1 VLISLFP
8 TQAGFGQPQFFLLM
22 QAKSLLL
29 CGALLPMAVAA
40 APAATLPAEGAAL
53 GAPRRAT
60 AADTPVS
67 GTVLDEKGAG
77 LPGVTVVLKGTTIGT
92 TTDENGRFS
101 LRVPEG
107 TASPTLVISFIGYV
121 RQEVAAS
128 GQALS
133 VKLAPSAQQ
142 LDEAVVIGFGSQ
154 EKRTVTNAV
163 TTVQG
168 SELSKLTVSDVGSAL
183 QGKAAGVTVLGAGSE
198 PGATPQIL
206 VRGISTINGN
216 SPLYVVDGLPVNDIN
231 YLNPKDIATLTV
243 LKDAAS
249 AAIYGS
255 RAANGVVLIT
265 TKAGTVSAPVITV
278 DATYG
283 VSNPTRLPNMAS
295 ASEYARI
302 MNLAA
307 TNSGNPAVYPN
318 PDQFTQTTNWWD
330 QIKQRGITQNYSLG
344 LSGGSDKVLYSTGLS
359 YYKERGLVRGTDFD
373 RLVLRV
379 KSQYQAAKHLKVGQ
393 DLNISMTNQKY
404 LNSGSLFRDA
414 FNDDPITSPRVA
426 GTSGNPYDYYGASP
440 TDIGN
445 PLAVVERNDD
455 KRNQYFLVGNVYAN
469 YEFIPGLIA
478 ETRFGTN
485 TNFYE
490 RNAFSPF
497 YTIDANERNQ
507 VNQVTREHNINL
519 YWNST
524 NTLTYTKTLGDHNF
538 TALAAA
544 TFEKFNTSTEYA
556 SGQAIPSNDPSL
568 RQLNAATANY
578 NATGND
584 YHNTIASLIG
594 RVTYDYKGRY
604 LLSASMRRDGA
615 SVFPSNNRWGTFPSV
630 SVGWLVTDEEFL
642 KSFEAMNF
650 LKVRASWG
658 RVGNQ
663 NISNLTNA
671 AYTGTFSKT
680 YYVTGDDRTAQV
692 AVIQSNVPNPNVK
705 WETVED
711 YDLGADFGFFQN
723 KLTATFDV
731 FRRNTTDM
739 LMFQAIPGHAGYGY
753 NSPVTN
759 IGSMKTN
766 GLDFTV
772 GYAKNTGAFT
782 YGLSVNATRAISKID
797 KLANGQALY
806 SGNTPIFGRPS
817 KTEEG
822 GYVGAFY
829 GYENTGI
836 FQNQGEIDAYKST
849 TGTLIQPN
857 AKPGDFRFADLNG
870 DGVIDA
876 NDQKYIGN
884 PTPAMT
890 FGVNLSAGYRGF
902 DLQASLIG
910 SLGNDVVNANKG
922 WWYSGSYNYN
932 KISGLENTA
941 WHGEGTSNTVPR
953 ITANDNNQNLTRFS
967 NFYVEDGSYAR
978 LRNLQLGYTFSKS
991 ISSAMHMASLRL
1003 YISGQNLF
1011 TFTKYSG
1018 LDPEIGYGRSYTD
1031 ASSALNRG
1039 VDLGNYPTS
1048 RTYLVGANIAF

>member
-1 VLISLFP
+1 
-8 TQAGFGQPQFFLLM
+8 M
-22 QAKSLLL
+22 QAKSILL
-29 CGALLPMAVAA
+29 CGALLPLAVAA
-40 APAATLPAEGAAL
+40 APAASGAGHA
-53 GAPRRAT
+53 AKPTAARRSAV
-60 AADTPVS
+60 ADTPIT
-67 GTVLDEKGAG
+67 GTVLDEKGVG
-77 LPGVTVVLKGTTIGT
+77 LPGVTIVLKGTTIGA
-92 TTDENGRFS
+92 TTDANGSFT
-101 LRVPEG
+101 LRIPTG
-107 TASPTLVISFIGYV
+107 TAGATLVISSVGYN
-121 RQEVAAS
+121 RQEVAV
-128 GQALS
+128 GQQTS
-133 VKLAPSAQQ
+133 VTVNLTVAAQA
-142 LDEAVVIGFGSQ
+142 LDEAVVIGYGSQ

-168 SELSKLTVSDVGSAL
+168 AELSKLTVSDVGSAL
-183 QGKAAGVTVLGAGSE
+183 QGKAAGVTVVGAGSE
-198 PGATPQIL
+198 PGTTPQIL
-206 VRGISTINGN
+206 IRGISTINGN

-231 YLNPKDIATLTV
+231 YLNPKDVATLTV

-283 VSNPTRLPNMAS
+283 VSNPTRVPKMAS

-302 MNLAA
+302 TNLANI
-307 TNSGNPAVYPN
+307 NSGRPAVYAN
-318 PDQFTQTTNWWD
+318 PDQFTETTNWWD

-359 YYKERGLVRGTDFD
+359 YFKERGLVRGSDFD

-379 KSQYQAAKHLKVGQ
+379 KSQYQAAKHLKIGQ
-393 DLNISMTNQKY
+393 DLNISMTKQNY

-414 FNDDPITSPRVA
+414 FNDDPITSPRQDRN
-426 GTSGNPYDYYGASP
+426 TGNPYDNYGASP

-455 KRNQYFLVGNVYAN
+455 KRNQYFLVGSVYAN

-490 RNAFSPF
+490 RDQFSPF

-507 VNQVTREHNINL
+507 VNSVTREHNINL

-524 NTLTYTKTLGDHNF
+524 NTLTYSKSIGDHNF

-544 TFEKFNTSTEYA
+544 TYEKFSNRPLGGT
-556 SGQAIPSNDPSL
+556 GQAIPGNDPSL
-568 RQLNAATANY
+568 RYPDAATSGF
-578 NATGND
+578 NATGRL
-584 YHNTIASLIG
+584 YENTIASLIG
-594 RVTYDYKGRY
+594 RLTYDYKGRY
-604 LLSASMRRDGA
+604 LLSASIRRDGA
-615 SVFPSNNRWGTFPSV
+615 SVFAPSNRYGNFPSL
-630 SVGWLVTDEEFL
+630 SVGWLVTDEEFM
-642 KSFEAMNF
+642 KSFETLNF

-663 NISNLTNA
+663 NISSLTNA
-671 AYTGTFSKT
+671 AYTATLAKT
-680 YYVTGDDRTAQV
+680 YYVTGDDRATQV
-692 AVIQSNVPNPNVK
+692 AVIQSNVPNSNIK

-711 YDLGADFGFFQN
+711 YDLGVDLGFLNN

-731 FRRNTTDM
+731 FRRNTIDM
-739 LMFQAIPGHAGYGY
+739 LMLQALPAHAGNGY
-753 NSPVTN
+753 ISPVSN
-759 IGSMKTN
+759 IGGMKTN

-772 GYAKNTGAFT
+772 GYAETRGDFT
-782 YGLSVNATRAISKID
+782 YGLSINGTRAISKVET
-797 KLANGQALY
+797 LANGQPLF
-806 SGNTPIFGRPS
+806 SGRSPVFGQPS

-829 GYENTGI
+829 GYKNTGI
-836 FQNQGEIDAYKST
+836 FQNQGEIDSHQSAN
-849 TGTLIQPN
+849 GTLLQPG
-857 AKPGDFRFADLNG
+857 ARPGDFRFTDLDGN
-870 DGVIDA
+870 GVIDA
-876 NDQKYIGN
+876 KDQQYIGN
-884 PTPAMT
+884 PTPDLT
-890 FGVNLSAGYRGF
+890 FGVNLNLGYKGF
-902 DLQASLIG
+902 DLQASLVG

-941 WHGEGTSNTVPR
+941 WHGEGTSTTVPR
-953 ITANDNNQNLTRFS
+953 ITANDNNQNLTRFN

-978 LRNLQLGYTFSKS
+978 VRNLQVGYTFNKQV
-991 ISSAMHMASLRL
+991 SSALHMASLRL
-1003 YISGQNLF
+1003 YVSGQNMF

-1018 LDPEIGYGRSYTD
+1018 LDPEIGNGRSYTD
-1031 ASSALNRG
+1031 TSSALNRG
-1039 VDLGNYPTS
+1039 IDLGNYPTN

>member
-1 VLISLFP
+1 
-8 TQAGFGQPQFFLLM
+8 M

-29 CGALLPMAVAA
+29 CGALLPLAAAA
-40 APAATLPAEGAAL
+40 APTTAEASPAAKPTAT
-53 GAPRRAT
+53 RRSAV
-60 AADTPVS
+60 ADTPIT
-67 GTVLDEKGAG
+67 GTVLDEKGVG
-77 LPGVTVVLKGTTIGT
+77 LPGVTIVLKGTTIGS
-92 TTDENGRFS
+92 TTDAEGHFT
-101 LRVPEG
+101 LRIPDG
-107 TASPTLVISFIGYV
+107 TAGATLVVSSVGYN
-121 RQEVAAS
+121 RQEVPV
-128 GQALS
+128 GQQSTLT
-133 VKLAPSAQQ
+133 VKLTASAQA
-142 LDEAVVIGFGSQ
+142 LDEAVVIGYGSQ

-168 SELSKLTVSDVGSAL
+168 AELAKLTVSDVGSAL
-183 QGKAAGVTVLGAGSE
+183 QGKAAGVTVTSAGSE
-198 PGATPQIL
+198 PGSQPQIL
-206 VRGISTINGN
+206 IRGISTINGN

-265 TKAGTVSAPVITV
+265 TKAGSVSAPVITV
-278 DATYG
+278 DATTG

-307 TNSGNPAVYPN
+307 TNSGRTAVYADPN
-318 PDQFTQTTNWWD
+318 SVGQTTNWWD

-344 LSGGSDKVLYSTGLS
+344 LSGGSDKVVYSTGMS

-393 DLNISMTNQKY
+393 DLNLSMTNQNY
-404 LNSGSLFRDA
+404 LNSGSIFRDA
-414 FNDDPITSPRVA
+414 FNDDPITTPRVA

-490 RNAFSPF
+490 RNTFSPF
-497 YTIDANERNQ
+497 YTIDANERNP
-507 VNQVTREHNINL
+507 VNSVSREHNLNI
-519 YWNST
+519 YWNNT
-524 NTLTYTKTLGDHNF
+524 NTLTYTKSLGDHNF

-544 TFEKFNTSTEYA
+544 TFEKFNYRNEVA
-556 SGQAIPSNDPSL
+556 SGQAIPSNAVSL
-568 RQLNAATANY
+568 RQLDAATANY
-578 NATGND
+578 NANGNTNT
-584 YHNTIASLIG
+584 NTIASLIG

-604 LLSASMRRDGA
+604 LLSASVRRDGA
-615 SVFPSNNRWGTFPSV
+615 SVFPSNNRFGTFPSL
-630 SVGWLVTDEEFL
+630 SVGWLLTDEDFM
-642 KSFEAMNF
+642 KSFETLNF

-663 NISNLTNA
+663 NISSLTNA
-671 AYTGTFSKT
+671 AYTGTFGKT

-692 AVIQSNVPNPNVK
+692 AVIQSNVPNPDVK

-723 KLTATFDV
+723 RLTATFDV

-772 GYAKNTGAFT
+772 GYAESKGPFT
-782 YGLSVNATRAISKID
+782 YGLSVNATRAISKIQ

-829 GYENTGI
+829 GYETDGI
-836 FQNQGEIDAYKST
+836 FQNASDVANYKT
-849 TGTLIQPN
+849 ADGKVIQPN
-857 AKPGDFRFADLNG
+857 AVAGDFKFADLNG
-870 DGVIDA
+870 DGVINAD
-876 NDQKYIGN
+876 DQKYIGN

-890 FGVNLSAGYRGF
+890 FGVNLNMGYKGF
-902 DLQASLIG
+902 DLQASLVG

-932 KISGLENTA
+932 KIAGLENTA

-978 LRNLQLGYTFSKS
+978 VRNLQLGYTFRKEV
-991 ISSAMHMASLRL
+991 SSALHMASLRL
-1003 YISGQNLF
+1003 YVSGQNLF

-1039 VDLGNYPTS
+1039 VDLGNYPTN

>member
-1 VLISLFP
+1 
-8 TQAGFGQPQFFLLM
+8 M
-22 QAKSLLL
+22 QAKSILL
-29 CGALLPMAVAA
+29 CGALLPLAVAA
-40 APAATLPAEGAAL
+40 APAASGAGHA
-53 GAPRRAT
+53 AKPTAARRSAV
-60 AADTPVS
+60 ADTPIT
-67 GTVLDEKGAG
+67 GTVLDEKGVG
-77 LPGVTVVLKGTTIGT
+77 LPGVTIVLKGTTIGA
-92 TTDENGRFS
+92 TTDANGSFT
-101 LRVPEG
+101 LRIPTG
-107 TASPTLVISFIGYV
+107 TAGATLVISSVGYN
-121 RQEVAAS
+121 RQEVAV
-128 GQALS
+128 GQQTS
-133 VKLAPSAQQ
+133 VTVNLTVAAQA
-142 LDEAVVIGFGSQ
+142 LDEAVVIGYGSQ

-168 SELSKLTVSDVGSAL
+168 AELSKLTVSDVGSAL
-183 QGKAAGVTVLGAGSE
+183 QGKAAGVTVVGAGSE
-198 PGATPQIL
+198 PGTTPQIL
-206 VRGISTINGN
+206 IRGISTINGN

-231 YLNPKDIATLTV
+231 YLNPKDVATLTV

-283 VSNPTRLPNMAS
+283 VSNPTRVPKMAS

-302 MNLAA
+302 TNLANI
-307 TNSGNPAVYPN
+307 NSGRPAVYAN
-318 PDQFTQTTNWWD
+318 PDQFTETTNWWD

-359 YYKERGLVRGTDFD
+359 YFKERGLVRGSDFD

-379 KSQYQAAKHLKVGQ
+379 KSQYQAAKHLKIGQ
-393 DLNISMTNQKY
+393 DLNISMTKQNY

-414 FNDDPITSPRVA
+414 FNDDPITKPRVV

-445 PLAVVERNDD
+445 PLATVERNDD
-455 KRNQYFLVGNVYAN
+455 KRNQYFLVGTVYAN
-469 YEFIPGLIA
+469 YEFIPGLVA

-507 VNQVTREHNINL
+507 VNSVTSEHNINL
-519 YWNST
+519 YWNNT
-524 NTLTYTKTLGDHNF
+524 NTLTYNKSIGDHNF

-544 TFEKFNTSTEYA
+544 TFEKFSNRPLSG
-556 SGQAIPSNDPSL
+556 SGQAIPSNAFSL
-568 RQLNAATANY
+568 RYPDAATTGY
-578 NATGND
+578 NATGRT
-584 YHNTIASLIG
+584 YENTIASLIG

-604 LLSASMRRDGA
+604 LLSASVRRDGA
-615 SVFPSNNRWGTFPSV
+615 SVFPTNNRYGTFPSL
-630 SVGWLVTDEEFL
+630 SVGWLITDEDFM

-650 LKVRASWG
+650 LKLRASWG

-663 NISNLTNA
+663 NISSLTNA

-680 YYVTGDDRTAQV
+680 YYVTGDDRTAQL
-692 AVIQSNVPNPNVK
+692 AVIQSNVPNVNVK

-711 YDLGADFGFFQN
+711 YDLGLDFGFFSN

-739 LMFQAIPGHAGYGY
+739 LMFQAIPAHAGYGY
-753 NSPVTN
+753 TSPVTN

-772 GYAKNTGAFT
+772 GYAENKGDFT
-782 YGLSVNATRAISKID
+782 YGLSVNATRAISRIGT
-797 KLANGQALY
+797 LANGQALY

-829 GYENTGI
+829 GYQTQGI
-836 FQNQGEIDAYKST
+836 FQSQSEVDAYQSAN
-849 TGTLIQPN
+849 GTRIQPS
-857 AKPGDFRFADLNG
+857 AVAGDFKFADLNN

-876 NDQKYIGN
+876 KDQQYIGN

-890 FGVNLSAGYRGF
+890 FGVNLNLGYKGF

-932 KISGLENTA
+932 KIAGLEGMA
-941 WHGEGTSNTVPR
+941 WNGPGTSNSVPR

-978 LRNLQLGYTFSKS
+978 LRNLQLGYTFRKEMM
-991 ISSAMHMASLRL
+991 SALHMASLRL
-1003 YISGQNLF
+1003 YVSGQNLF

-1018 LDPEIGYGRSYTD
+1018 VDPEIGYGRSYTD
-1031 ASSALNRG
+1031 GSSALNRG
-1039 VDLGNYPTS
+1039 VDLGNYPTV

>member
-1 VLISLFP
+1 
-8 TQAGFGQPQFFLLM
+8 M

-29 CGALLPMAVAA
+29 CGALLPLAVAA
-40 APAATLPAEGAAL
+40 APAAHLPSGGAAL
-53 GAPRRAT
+53 GAPRRAP

-67 GTVLDEKGAG
+67 GTVLDEKGQG

-92 TTDENGRFS
+92 TTDADGRFA

-121 RQEVAAS
+121 RQEVPAS
-128 GQALS
+128 GEALT
-133 VKLAPSAQQ
+133 VKLAPSAQA

-168 SELSKLTVSDVGSAL
+168 AELSKLTVSDVGSAL
-183 QGKAAGVTVLGAGSE
+183 QGKAAGVTVIGAGSE
-198 PGATPQIL
+198 PGTTPQIL
-206 VRGISTINGN
+206 IRGISTINGN
-216 SPLYVVDGLPVNDIN
+216 NPLYVVDGLPVNDIN

-265 TKAGTVSAPVITV
+265 TKAGSVSAPVITV
-278 DATYG
+278 DATFG
-283 VSNPTRLPNMAS
+283 VSNPTRLPSMAS
-295 ASEYARI
+295 AGEYARI

-307 TNSGNPAVYPN
+307 ANSGLPAVYAN
-318 PDQFTQTTNWWD
+318 PGQYTQTTNWWD
-330 QIKQRGITQNYSLG
+330 QIAQRGITQNYSLG
-344 LSGGSDKVLYSTGLS
+344 LSGGSDKVQYSTGLS
-359 YYKERGLVRGTDFD
+359 YYKERGLVRGSDFD

-379 KSQYQAAKHLKVGQ
+379 KTQYQAARHLKVGQ
-393 DLNISMTNQKY
+393 DLNISMTNQNY
-404 LNSGSLFRDA
+404 LNNGSLFRDA
-414 FNDDPITSPRVA
+414 FNDDPITAARVP

-455 KRNQYFLVGNVYAN
+455 KRNQYFLVGSVYAN

-490 RNAFSPF
+490 RDAFSPF

-507 VNQVTREHNINL
+507 VNSVTREHNINL

-524 NTLTYTKTLGDHNF
+524 NTLTYSKSLGNHNF

-544 TFEKFNTSTEYA
+544 TFEKFNTRTESA
-556 SGQAIPSNDPSL
+556 SGQAIPSNAVSL
-568 RQLNAATANY
+568 RYLDAATANY
-578 NATGND
+578 NATGNS
-584 YHNTIASLIG
+584 YSNTIASLIG

-604 LLSASMRRDGA
+604 LLSASVRRDGA
-615 SVFPSNNRWGTFPSV
+615 SVFPSNNRFGTFPSL
-630 SVGWLVTDEEFL
+630 SVGWLVTDEEFM
-642 KSFEAMNF
+642 KSFETLNF
-650 LKVRASWG
+650 LKLRASWG

-663 NISNLTNA
+663 NISALTNA
-671 AYTGTFSKT
+671 AYTGTYAKT

-692 AVIQSNVPNPNVK
+692 AVIQSNVPNPDVK

-711 YDLGADFGFFQN
+711 YDLGVDFGFLQN
-723 KLTATFDV
+723 KLTATFDL

-753 NSPVTN
+753 TSPVTN

-772 GYAKNTGAFT
+772 GYAETRGTFT
-782 YGLSVNATRAISKID
+782 YGLSVNGTRAISKVGT
-797 KLANGQALY
+797 LANGQALY
-806 SGNTPIFGRPS
+806 SGNSPVFGRPS

-829 GYENTGI
+829 GYQNTGI
-836 FQNQGEIDAYKST
+836 FQNQGEIDSYKSAG
-849 TGTLIQPN
+849 GTLIQPN

-876 NDQKYIGN
+876 KDQQYIGN

-890 FGVNLSAGYRGF
+890 FGVNLNLGYQGF
-902 DLQASLIG
+902 DLQASLVG
-910 SLGNDVVNANKG
+910 SLGNDVVNASKG

-932 KISGLENTA
+932 KVAGLENTA
-941 WHGEGTSNTVPR
+941 WHGEGTSTTVPR

-967 NFYVEDGSYAR
+967 NFYVENGSYAR
-978 LRNLQLGYTFSKS
+978 VRNLQVGYTFNKQ
-991 ISSAMHMASLRL
+991 ISSAMHLASLRL
-1003 YISGQNLF
+1003 YVSGQNLF

-1018 LDPEIGYGRSYTD
+1018 VDPEIGNGRSYTD
-1031 ASSALNRG
+1031 AASALNRG
-1039 VDLGNYPTS
+1039 IDLGNYPTN
-1048 RTYLVGANIAF
+1048 RTYLAGANIAF

>member
-1 VLISLFP
+1 
-8 TQAGFGQPQFFLLM
+8 M
-22 QAKSLLL
+22 
-29 CGALLPMAVAA
+29 VAA
-40 APAATLPAEGAAL
+40 AAPVAPEAGPTAQPTAARRPAV
-53 GAPRRAT
+53 
-60 AADTPVS
+60 ADTPIT
-67 GTVLDEKGAG
+67 GTVLDEKGVG
-77 LPGVTVVLKGTTIGT
+77 LPGVTIVLKGTTIGS
-92 TTDENGRFS
+92 TTDGDGRFT
-101 LRVPEG
+101 LRIPEG
-107 TASPTLVISFIGYV
+107 TPSPTLVISSVGYN
-121 RQEVAAS
+121 RQEVPVS
-128 GQALS
+128 GQTTFS
-133 VKLAPSAQQ
+133 VRLTVSAQA
-142 LDEAVVIGFGSQ
+142 LDEAVVIGYGSQ

-168 SELSKLTVSDVGSAL
+168 SELAKLTVSDVGSAL
-183 QGKAAGVTVLGAGSE
+183 QGKAAGVTVVSAGSE
-198 PGATPQIL
+198 PGSQPQIL
-206 VRGISTINGN
+206 IRGISTINGN

-265 TKAGTVSAPVITV
+265 TKAGSVSAPVITV

-283 VSNPTRLPNMAS
+283 VSSPTRLPNMAS

-307 TNSGNPAVYPN
+307 ANSGNAAVYTN
-318 PDQFTQTTNWWD
+318 PDQYTQTTNWWD
-330 QIKQRGITQNYSLG
+330 QIAQRGITQNYSLG
-344 LSGGSDKVLYSTGLS
+344 LSGGSDKVVYSTGLS

-373 RLVLRV
+373 RLSLRV
-379 KSQYQAAKHLKVGQ
+379 KTQYQAAKHLKVGQ
-393 DLNISMTNQKY
+393 DLNLSMTNQSY
-404 LNSGSLFRDA
+404 LNSGSLFRDTY
-414 FNDDPITSPRVA
+414 NDDPITPARVA
-426 GTSGNPYDYYGASP
+426 GTSGNPYDYFGASP

-455 KRNQYFLVGNVYAN
+455 KRNQYFLVGNIYAN
-469 YEFIPGLIA
+469 YELIPGLIA

-507 VNQVTREHNINL
+507 VNSVTREHNLNI
-519 YWNST
+519 YWNNT
-524 NTLTYTKTLGDHNF
+524 NTLTYSKTLGDHNF

-544 TFEKFNTSTEYA
+544 TFEKFNYRNESA
-556 SGQAIPSNDPSL
+556 SGQAIPSNAFSL
-568 RQLNAATANY
+568 RYLDAATANY
-578 NATGND
+578 SAYGNTNT
-584 YHNTIASLIG
+584 NTIASLIG

-604 LLSASMRRDGA
+604 LLSASVRRDGA
-615 SVFPSNNRWGTFPSV
+615 SVFPSNNRFGTFPSL
-630 SVGWLVTDEEFL
+630 SVGWLVTDEDFM

-663 NISNLTNA
+663 NISSLTNA
-671 AYTGTFSKT
+671 AYTGTFAKT

-692 AVIQSNVPNPNVK
+692 AVIQSNVPNPDVK

-711 YDLGADFGFFQN
+711 YDLGADFGFFGN

-772 GYAKNTGAFT
+772 GYAQNAGAFT

-822 GYVGAFY
+822 GNVGAFY
-829 GYENTGI
+829 GYQTNGI
-836 FQNQGEIDAYKST
+836 FQTADEVANYKSAS
-849 TGTLIQPN
+849 GTVIQPN
-857 AKPGDFRFADLNG
+857 AVAGDFKFADLNG
-870 DGVIDA
+870 DGVINAD
-876 NDQKYIGN
+876 DQKYIGN

-890 FGVNLSAGYRGF
+890 FGVNLNLGYRGF
-902 DLQASLIG
+902 DLQASLVG

-932 KISGLENTA
+932 KIAGLENLA
-941 WHGEGTSNTVPR
+941 WHGAGTSNTVPR

-978 LRNLQLGYTFSKS
+978 LRNLQLGYTFGKG

-1003 YISGQNLF
+1003 YVSGQNLF

>member
-1 VLISLFP
+1 
-8 TQAGFGQPQFFLLM
+8 
-22 QAKSLLL
+22 
-29 CGALLPMAVAA
+29 MAVAA
-40 APAATLPAEGAAL
+40 APAAALPAEGAAL
-53 GAPRRAT
+53 GAARRAT

-121 RQEVAAS
+121 RQEVAAT
-128 GQALS
+128 GQALN
-133 VKLAPSAQQ
+133 VKLAPSAQA

-168 SELSKLTVSDVGSAL
+168 AELSKLTVSDVGSAL
-183 QGKAAGVTVLGAGSE
+183 QGKAAGVTVVSAGSE

-278 DATYG
+278 DAAFG
-283 VSNPTRLPNMAS
+283 VSNPTRVPNMAS
-295 ASEYARI
+295 AAEYARI

-307 TNSGNPAVYPN
+307 TNSGNQPVYAN
-318 PDQFTQTTNWWD
+318 PDQYTQTTNWWD

-344 LSGGSDKVLYSTGLS
+344 LSGGSDKVVYSTGLS
-359 YYKERGLVRGTDFD
+359 YYKERGLVRGSDFN

-379 KSQYQAAKHLKVGQ
+379 KSQYQAAKRLKIGQ

-404 LNSGSLFRDA
+404 LNSGTLFRDA
-414 FNDDPITSPRVA
+414 FNDDPITSPRVV

-445 PLAVVERNDD
+445 PLATVERNDD
-455 KRNQYFLVGNVYAN
+455 KRNQYFLVGSVYAN

-485 TNFYE
+485 TSFYE

-507 VNQVTREHNINL
+507 VNSVTSEHNINL

-524 NTLTYTKTLGDHNF
+524 NTLTYTKSLGDHNF

-544 TFEKFNTSTEYA
+544 TFEKFSNRPLSGT
-556 SGQAIPSNDPSL
+556 GQAIPSNDPSL
-568 RQLNAATANY
+568 RYPDAATAAF
-578 NATGND
+578 NATGRLYENS
-584 YHNTIASLIG
+584 IASLIG
-594 RVTYDYKGRY
+594 RLTYDYKGRY
-604 LLSASMRRDGA
+604 LLSASIRRDGA
-615 SVFPSNNRWGTFPSV
+615 SVFAPNNRYGNFPSL
-630 SVGWLVTDEEFL
+630 SVGWLVTDEEFM

-671 AYTGTFSKT
+671 AYTGTYAKT
-680 YYVTGDDRTAQV
+680 YYVTGDDRATQV
-692 AVIQSNVPNPNVK
+692 AVIQSNVPNPNIK

-711 YDLGADFGFFQN
+711 YDLGVDFGFFSN

-731 FRRNTTDM
+731 FRRNTIDM

-772 GYAKNTGAFT
+772 GYAENSGAFT
-782 YGLSVNATRAISKID
+782 YGLSVNATRAVSRIGT
-797 KLANGQALY
+797 LANGQALY

-822 GYVGAFY
+822 GLVGAFF

-836 FQNQGEIDAYKST
+836 FQNQGEIDAYKSAS
-849 TGTLIQPN
+849 GTIIQPT
-857 AKPGDFRFADLNG
+857 ARPGDFRFADLNG
-870 DGVIDA
+870 DGVINAD
-876 NDQKYIGN
+876 DQKYIGN

-890 FGVNLSAGYRGF
+890 FGVNLNMGYKGF
-902 DLQASLIG
+902 DLQASLVG
-910 SLGNDVVNANKG
+910 SLGNDVVNASKG

-932 KISGLENTA
+932 KIAGLENMA
-941 WHGEGTSNTVPR
+941 WNGEGTSNTVPR
-953 ITANDNNQNLTRFS
+953 ITANDNNQNLTRFN

-978 LRNLQLGYTFSKS
+978 VRNLQVGYTFRKEVA
-991 ISSAMHMASLRL
+991 SALRMAGLRL
-1003 YISGQNLF
+1003 YVSGQNLF
-1011 TFTKYSG
+1011 TFTNYSG
-1018 LDPEIGYGRSYTD
+1018 SDPEIGYGRSYTD

-1039 VDLGNYPTS
+1039 IDLGNYPTN
-1048 RTYLVGANIAF
+1048 RTYLVGANISF

>member
-1 VLISLFP
+1 
-8 TQAGFGQPQFFLLM
+8 M
-22 QAKSLLL
+22 QAKPLLL
-29 CGALLPMAVAA
+29 FGALLPLAAAA
-40 APAATLPAEGAAL
+40 APVAPPHATLSFPH
-53 GAPRRAT
+53 RHQV
-60 AADTPVS
+60 ADTPITGS
-67 GTVLDEKGAG
+67 VLDEKGAG
-77 LPGVTVVLKGTTIGT
+77 LPGVTIVLKGTTLGT
-92 TTDENGRFS
+92 TTGTDGSFA
-101 LRVPEG
+101 LRIPDG
-107 TASPTLVISFIGYV
+107 TPTPTLVISSVGYE
-121 RQEVAAS
+121 RQEVAV
-128 GQALS
+128 GGRTTFS
-133 VKLAPSAQQ
+133 VKMAPSTQQ
-142 LDEAVVIGFGSQ
+142 LDEAVVVGYGTQ

-168 SELSKLTVSDVGSAL
+168 SELAKLTVADVGSAL
-183 QGKAAGVTVLGAGSE
+183 QGKAAGVTVVGAGSE

-206 VRGISTINGN
+206 IRGISTINGN
-216 SPLYVVDGLPVNDIN
+216 SPLFVVDGLPVNDIN

-265 TKAGTVSAPVITV
+265 TKAGTKSEPVITV
-278 DATYG
+278 DATTG
-283 VSNPTRLPNMAS
+283 VSNPTHLPSMAS

-307 TNSGNPAVYPN
+307 ANSGKQPVYTN
-318 PDQFTQTTNWWD
+318 PDQYTQTTDWWKE
-330 QIKQRGITQNYSLG
+330 IAQRGITQNYSLG
-344 LSGGSDKVLYSTGLS
+344 LSGGTDKVLYSTGMS
-359 YYKERGLVRGTDFD
+359 YYKERGLVRGSDFD
-373 RLVLRV
+373 RLTLRV
-379 KSQYQAAKHLKVGQ
+379 KTQYQAAKHLKVGQ
-393 DLNISMTNQKY
+393 DLNLSMTNQKY
-404 LNSGSLFRDA
+404 LNNGALLRDA
-414 FNDDPITSPRVA
+414 FNDDPITPARMP

-455 KRNQYFLVGNVYAN
+455 KRNQYFLVGSVYAN
-469 YEFIPGLIA
+469 YELVPGLIA

-507 VNQVTREHNINL
+507 VNSVTREHNLNI
-519 YWNST
+519 YWNNT
-524 NTLTYTKTLGDHNF
+524 NTLTYTKSLGDHNF
-538 TALAAA
+538 TALGAV
-544 TFEKFNTSTEYA
+544 TLEKFNFRTEAA

-568 RQLNAATANY
+568 RYLSAATANY

-584 YHNTIASLIG
+584 FTNTISSLIG

-604 LLSASMRRDGA
+604 LLSASVRRDGA
-615 SVFPSNNRWGTFPSV
+615 SVFPTANRFGTFPSL

-642 KSFEAMNF
+642 KSFETMNF

-663 NISNLTNA
+663 NISSLTNA
-671 AYTGTFSKT
+671 AYTGTFAKT

-692 AVIQSNVPNPNVK
+692 AVIQSNVPNPDVK

-739 LMFQAIPGHAGYGY
+739 LMAQAIPGHAGYGY
-753 NSPVTN
+753 NSPITN
-759 IGSMKTN
+759 IGSLKTN

-772 GYAKNTGAFT
+772 GYAKSTGAFT
-782 YGLSVNATRAISKID
+782 YGLSVNATRAITKVD

-822 GYVGAFY
+822 GSVGAFY
-829 GYENTGI
+829 GYQTAGI
-836 FQNQGEIDAYKST
+836 FQNQGEIDAYKSAS
-849 TGTLIQPN
+849 GALIQPG

-902 DLQASLIG
+902 DLQASLVG
-910 SLGNDVVNANKG
+910 SLGNDIVNASKG

-932 KISGLENTA
+932 KIAGLENLA

-978 LRNLQLGYTFSKS
+978 VRNLQLGYTFNKG
-991 ISSAMHMASLRL
+991 IASAMHMASLRL
-1003 YISGQNLF
+1003 YVSGQNLF
-1011 TFTKYSG
+1011 TFTKYTG

-1031 ASSALNRG
+1031 AASALNRG
-1039 VDLGNYPTS
+1039 VDLGNYPTN

>member
-1 VLISLFP
+1 
-8 TQAGFGQPQFFLLM
+8 M

-29 CGALLPMAVAA
+29 CGALLPLAVAA
-40 APAATLPAEGAAL
+40 APVATLPAEGAAL
-53 GAPRRAT
+53 GAPRRQP

-67 GTVLDEKGAG
+67 GTVLDEKGQG
-77 LPGVTVVLKGTTIGT
+77 LPGVTVVLKGTTVGT
-92 TTDENGRFS
+92 TTDAEGRFS

-107 TASPTLVISFIGYV
+107 TASPTLVISSIGYV
-121 RQEVAAS
+121 KQEVPAS
-128 GQALS
+128 GDA
-133 VKLAPSAQQ
+133 VTVRLAVSAQA

-168 SELSKLTVSDVGSAL
+168 AELSKLTVSDVGSAL
-183 QGKAAGVTVLGAGSE
+183 QGKAAGVTVTSAGSE
-198 PGATPQIL
+198 PGTQPQIL
-206 VRGISTINGN
+206 IRGISTINGN

-265 TKAGTVSAPVITV
+265 TKVGTVSAPVITV

-283 VSNPTRLPNMAS
+283 VSTPTRLPNMAS
-295 ASEYARI
+295 AGEYARI
-302 MNLAA
+302 MNTAA
-307 TNSGNPAVYPN
+307 ANSGLPAVYAN
-318 PDQFTQTTNWWD
+318 PGQYTGGTNWWD

-344 LSGGSDKVLYSTGLS
+344 LSGGSDKVVYSTGLS
-359 YYKERGLVRGTDFD
+359 YFKERGLVRGSDFD

-393 DLNISMTNQKY
+393 DLNLSMTKQNY
-404 LNSGSLFRDA
+404 LNSGTLFRDA

-445 PLAVVERNDD
+445 PLATVERNDD
-455 KRNQYFLVGNVYAN
+455 RRNQYFLVGSVYAN
-469 YEFIPGLIA
+469 YEFLPGLIA

-490 RNAFSPF
+490 RDAFSPF

-507 VNQVTREHNINL
+507 VNTVEREHNINL

-524 NTLTYTKTLGDHNF
+524 NTLTYTKSIGDHNF

-544 TFEKFNTSTEYA
+544 TFEKFNYRNSYA
-556 SGQAIPSNDPSL
+556 SGQAIPSNAVSL
-568 RQLNAATANY
+568 RQLDAATANY
-578 NATGND
+578 NARGN
-584 YHNTIASLIG
+584 YNSNAIASLIG

-604 LLSASMRRDGA
+604 LLSASVRRDGA
-615 SVFPSNNRWGTFPSV
+615 SVFPSNNRFGTFPSL
-630 SVGWLVTDEEFL
+630 SAGWLVTDEEFM
-642 KSFEAMNF
+642 KSFETMNF

-663 NISNLTNA
+663 NISSLTNA
-671 AYTGTFSKT
+671 AYTGTYGKT

-692 AVIQSNVPNPNVK
+692 AVIQSNVPNPDVK

-711 YDLGADFGFFQN
+711 YDLGVDLGFFGN
-723 KLTATFDV
+723 KLTATFDL

-739 LMFQAIPGHAGYGY
+739 LMFQALPGHAGYGY
-753 NSPVTN
+753 NSPVSN

-772 GYAKNTGAFT
+772 GYAETKGDFT
-782 YGLSVNATRAISKID
+782 YGLSVNGTRAISKVE
-797 KLANGQALY
+797 KLANGQPLY

-829 GYENTGI
+829 GYQNTGI
-836 FQNQGEIDAYKST
+836 FQNQGEIDSYKSAA
-849 TGTLIQPN
+849 GTLIQPN

-876 NDQKYIGN
+876 KDQQYIGN

-890 FGVNLSAGYRGF
+890 FGVNLNLGYKGF
-902 DLQASLIG
+902 DLQAALVG
-910 SLGNDVVNANKG
+910 SLGNDVVNASKG

-932 KISGLENTA
+932 KIAGLENMA
-941 WHGEGTSNTVPR
+941 WNGEGTSNTVPR
-953 ITANDNNQNLTRFS
+953 ITANDNNQNLTRFN

-978 LRNLQLGYTFSKS
+978 VRNLQLGYTFNKQ
-991 ISSAMHMASLRL
+991 IASALHMASLRL
-1003 YISGQNLF
+1003 YVSGQNLF

-1018 LDPEIGYGRSYTD
+1018 ADPEIGYGRSYTD

-1039 VDLGNYPTS
+1039 IDLGNYPTN

>member
-1 VLISLFP
+1 
-8 TQAGFGQPQFFLLM
+8 M

-29 CGALLPMAVAA
+29 CGALLPLAVAA
-40 APAATLPAEGAAL
+40 APAAHLPSGGAAL
-53 GAPRRAT
+53 GAPRRAP

-67 GTVLDEKGAG
+67 GTVLDEKGQG

-92 TTDENGRFS
+92 TTDADGRFA

-128 GQALS
+128 GEALT
-133 VKLAPSAQQ
+133 VKLAPSAQA

-154 EKRTVTNAV
+154 ERRTVTNAV

-168 SELSKLTVSDVGSAL
+168 AELSKLTVSDVGSAL
-183 QGKAAGVTVLGAGSE
+183 QGKAAGVTVIGAGSE
-198 PGATPQIL
+198 PGTTPQIL
-206 VRGISTINGN
+206 IRGISTINGN
-216 SPLYVVDGLPVNDIN
+216 NPLYVVDGLPVNDIN

-265 TKAGTVSAPVITV
+265 TKAGSVSAPVITV
-278 DATYG
+278 DATFG
-283 VSNPTRLPNMAS
+283 VSNPTRLPSMAS
-295 ASEYARI
+295 AGEYARI

-307 TNSGNPAVYPN
+307 ANSGLPAVYAN
-318 PDQFTQTTNWWD
+318 PGQYTQTTNWWD
-330 QIKQRGITQNYSLG
+330 QIAQRGLTQNYSLG
-344 LSGGSDKVLYSTGLS
+344 LSGGSDKVQYSTGLS
-359 YYKERGLVRGTDFD
+359 YYKERGLVRGSDFD

-379 KSQYQAAKHLKVGQ
+379 KTQYQAARHLKVGQ
-393 DLNISMTNQKY
+393 DLNLSMTNQNY
-404 LNSGSLFRDA
+404 LNNGSLFRDA
-414 FNDDPITSPRVA
+414 FNDDPLTAARVP

-455 KRNQYFLVGNVYAN
+455 KRNQYFLVGSVYAN

-490 RNAFSPF
+490 RDAFSPF

-507 VNQVTREHNINL
+507 VNSVTREHNINL
-519 YWNST
+519 YWNNT
-524 NTLTYTKTLGDHNF
+524 NTLTYSNSLGNHNF

-544 TFEKFNTSTEYA
+544 TFEKFNTRTESA
-556 SGQAIPSNDPSL
+556 SGQAIPSNAVSL
-568 RQLNAATANY
+568 RYLDAATANY
-578 NATGND
+578 NATGNS
-584 YHNTIASLIG
+584 YSNTIASLIG

-604 LLSASMRRDGA
+604 LLSASVRRDGA
-615 SVFPSNNRWGTFPSV
+615 SVFPSNNRFGTFPSL
-630 SVGWLVTDEEFL
+630 SVGWLVTDEEFM
-642 KSFEAMNF
+642 KSFETLNF
-650 LKVRASWG
+650 LKLRASWG

-663 NISNLTNA
+663 NISALTNA
-671 AYTGTFSKT
+671 AYTGTYAKT
-680 YYVTGDDRTAQV
+680 YYATGEDRAAQV
-692 AVIQSNVPNPNVK
+692 AVIQSNVPNPDVK

-711 YDLGADFGFFQN
+711 YDLGIDFGFLQN
-723 KLTATFDV
+723 KLTATFDL

-753 NSPVTN
+753 TSPVTN

-772 GYAKNTGAFT
+772 GYAETRGTFT
-782 YGLSVNATRAISKID
+782 YGLSVNGTRAISKVGT
-797 KLANGQALY
+797 LANGQALY
-806 SGNTPIFGRPS
+806 SGNSPVFGRPS

-829 GYENTGI
+829 GYKNTGI
-836 FQNQGEIDAYKST
+836 FQNQGEIDAYRSAG
-849 TGTLIQPN
+849 GTLIQPT

-876 NDQKYIGN
+876 KDQQYIGN

-890 FGVNLSAGYRGF
+890 FGVNLNLGYQGF
-902 DLQASLIG
+902 DLQASLVG
-910 SLGNDVVNANKG
+910 SLGNDVVNASKG

-932 KISGLENTA
+932 KVAGLENTA
-941 WHGEGTSNTVPR
+941 WHGEGTSTTVPR

-967 NFYVEDGSYAR
+967 NFYVENGSYAR
-978 LRNLQLGYTFSKS
+978 VRNLQVGYTFNKS
-991 ISSAMHMASLRL
+991 ISSAMHLASLRL
-1003 YISGQNLF
+1003 YVSGQNLF

-1018 LDPEIGYGRSYTD
+1018 VDPEIGNGRSYTD
-1031 ASSALNRG
+1031 AASALNRG
-1039 VDLGNYPTS
+1039 IDLGNYPTN
-1048 RTYLVGANIAF
+1048 RTYLAGANIAF

>member
-1 VLISLFP
+1 
-8 TQAGFGQPQFFLLM
+8 M
-22 QAKSLLL
+22 QAKSILL
-29 CGALLPMAVAA
+29 CGALLPLAVAA
-40 APAATLPAEGAAL
+40 APAASGAGHTAKPTSARRPAV
-53 GAPRRAT
+53 
-60 AADTPVS
+60 ADTPIT
-67 GTVLDEKGAG
+67 GTVLDEKGVG
-77 LPGVTVVLKGTTIGT
+77 LPGVTIVLKGTTIGA
-92 TTDENGRFS
+92 TTDANGSFT
-101 LRVPEG
+101 LRIPTG
-107 TASPTLVISFIGYV
+107 TAGATLVVSSVGYN
-121 RQEVAAS
+121 RQEVAV
-128 GQALS
+128 GQQTNVTVNLTVA
-133 VKLAPSAQQ
+133 AQA
-142 LDEAVVIGFGSQ
+142 LDEAVVIGYGSQ

-168 SELSKLTVSDVGSAL
+168 AELAKLTVADVGSAL
-183 QGKAAGVTVLGAGSE
+183 QGKAAGVTVVGAGSE
-198 PGATPQIL
+198 PGSTPQIL
-206 VRGISTINGN
+206 IRGISTINGN

-231 YLNPKDIATLTV
+231 YLNPKDVATLTV

-265 TKAGTVSAPVITV
+265 TKAGTISAPVITV

-283 VSNPTRLPNMAS
+283 VSNPTKVPKMAT

-302 MNLAA
+302 MNLANA
-307 TNSGNPAVYPN
+307 NSGKPAVYAN
-318 PDQFTQTTNWWD
+318 PDQFTETTNWWD

-359 YYKERGLVRGTDFD
+359 YFKERGLVRGSDFD
-373 RLVLRV
+373 RLSLRV

-393 DLNISMTNQKY
+393 DLNISMTKQNY

-414 FNDDPITSPRVA
+414 FNDDPITSPRVV

-445 PLAVVERNDD
+445 PLATVERNDD
-455 KRNQYFLVGNVYAN
+455 RRNQYFLVGTVYAN
-469 YEFIPGLIA
+469 YEFIPGLVA

-490 RNAFSPF
+490 RNAFSPS
-497 YTIDANERNQ
+497 YTIDANERQQ
-507 VNQVTREHNINL
+507 VNSVTSEHNINL
-519 YWNST
+519 YWNNT
-524 NTLTYTKTLGDHNF
+524 NTLTYNKSLGDHNF

-544 TFEKFNTSTEYA
+544 TFEKFSNRPLSGG
-556 SGQAIPSNDPSL
+556 GQAIPSNDPSL
-568 RQLNAATANY
+568 RYPNAATTAYFAN
-578 NATGND
+578 GNT
-584 YHNTIASLIG
+584 YENTIASLIG

-604 LLSASMRRDGA
+604 LLSASVRRDGA
-615 SVFPSNNRWGTFPSV
+615 SVFKDNNRYGTFPSL
-630 SVGWLVTDEEFL
+630 SVGWLITDENFM

-650 LKVRASWG
+650 LKLRASWG

-663 NISNLTNA
+663 NVSSLTNA
-671 AYTGTFSKT
+671 AYTGTIAKT
-680 YYVTGDDRTAQV
+680 YYVTGTDRTTQV
-692 AVIQSNVPNPNVK
+692 ASYQSNVPNPNIK

-711 YDLGADFGFFQN
+711 YDLGLDFGFFSN
-723 KLTATFDV
+723 KLTATLDV

-739 LMFQAIPGHAGYGY
+739 IMFQALPAQAGNGY
-753 NSPVTN
+753 LSPVTN
-759 IGSMKTN
+759 VGSMKTN

-772 GYAKNTGAFT
+772 GYAENKGDFT
-782 YGLSVNATRAISKID
+782 YGLSVNATRAISRIGT
-797 KLANGQALY
+797 LANGQALY

-829 GYENTGI
+829 GYQTQGI
-836 FQNQGEIDAYKST
+836 FQSQNEVDAYKSAS
-849 TGTLIQPN
+849 GALIQPN
-857 AKPGDFRFADLNG
+857 AVAGDFKFADLNN

-876 NDQKYIGN
+876 KDQQYIGN
-884 PTPAMT
+884 PTPDMT
-890 FGVNLSAGYRGF
+890 FGVNLNLGYKGF

-932 KISGLENTA
+932 KIAGLEDLA
-941 WHGEGTSNTVPR
+941 WHGAGTSNSVPR

-978 LRNLQLGYTFSKS
+978 LRNLQVGYTFRKEMM
-991 ISSAMHMASLRL
+991 SALHMASLRL
-1003 YISGQNLF
+1003 YVSGQNLF

-1018 LDPEIGYGRSYTD
+1018 VDPEIGYGRSYTD
-1031 ASSALNRG
+1031 GSSALNRG
-1039 VDLGNYPTS
+1039 VDLGNYPTM

>member
-1 VLISLFP
+1 MHVK
-8 TQAGFGQPQFFLLM
+8 Q
-22 QAKSLLL
+22 LLL
-29 CGALLPMAVAA
+29 CGALLPLVVAA
-40 APAATLPAEGAAL
+40 APPTAARAATTVRLRAA
-53 GAPRRAT
+53 
-60 AADTPVS
+60 TPVT

-77 LPGVTVVLKGTTIGT
+77 IPGVTVVVKGTTVGAS
-92 TTDENGRFS
+92 TDESGRFA
-101 LRVPEG
+101 LTIPDG
-107 TASPTLVISFIGYV
+107 TSSPTLIFSSIGYSS
-121 RQEVAAS
+121 QEVAVGS
-128 GQALS
+128 QS
-133 VKLAPSAQQ
+133 SFTIRLAINAQQ
-142 LDEAVVIGFGSQ
+142 LEEAIVVGYGSQ

-163 TTVQG
+163 TTVKG
-168 SELSKLTVSDVGSAL
+168 EELSKLTVGDVGSAL
-183 QGKAAGVTVLGAGSE
+183 QGKAAGVTVIGAGSE
-198 PGATPQIL
+198 PGTSPQIL
-206 VRGISTINGN
+206 IRGISTINGN
-216 SPLYVVDGLPVNDIN
+216 SPLYVVDGLPVTDIN

-265 TKAGTVSAPVITV
+265 TKAGVKGQSRITV

-283 VSNPTRLPNMAS
+283 VSNPTNIPNMAS

-307 TNSGNPAVYPN
+307 ANSGNPAVYPN
-318 PDQFTQTTNWWD
+318 PDQYTQTTNWWD

-344 LSGGSDKVLYSTGLS
+344 LSGGSDKVVYSTGLS
-359 YYKERGLVRGTDFD
+359 YYKERGLVRGSDFD
-373 RLVLRV
+373 RLAFRV
-379 KSQYQAAKHLKVGQ
+379 KSEYQAATHLKVGQ
-393 DLNISMTNQKY
+393 DLNISMTNRKY

-414 FNDDPITSPRVA
+414 FNDDPITTARVA

-455 KRNQYFLVGNVYAN
+455 KRNQYFLVGTLYAN
-469 YEFIPGLIA
+469 YEFLPGLIA

-507 VNQVTREHNINL
+507 VNQVTREHNLYL
-519 YWNST
+519 YWNNT

-544 TFEKFNTSTEYA
+544 TFEKFKLNNEVA
-556 SGQAIPSNDPSL
+556 SGQAIPSNAPSL
-568 RQLNAATANY
+568 RQLDAATANY
-578 NATGND
+578 NANGNT
-584 YHNTIASLIG
+584 YTNTIASLIG

-615 SVFPSNNRWGTFPSV
+615 SVFPTNNRWGTFPSL
-630 SVGWLVTDEEFL
+630 SVGWLLSDEGFMQ
-642 KSFEAMNF
+642 SFETLNF
-650 LKVRASWG
+650 MKVRASWG

-663 NISNLTNA
+663 NISSFNGAGFNGLTNA
-671 AYTGTFSKT
+671 AYTGTYAKT
-680 YYVTGDDRTAQV
+680 YYVTGDERTAQV
-692 AVIQSNVPNPNVK
+692 AVIQSNVPNPDVK

-711 YDLGADFGFFQN
+711 YDLGTDLGFFQN
-723 KLTATFDV
+723 KLTMTFDV

-772 GYAKNTGAFT
+772 GYAKSDGDFT
-782 YGLSVNATRAISKID
+782 YGLSVNATRAISKIN

-829 GYENTGI
+829 GYQTEGI
-836 FQNQGEIDAYKST
+836 FQTQADVNNYKT
-849 TGTLIQPN
+849 ADGKVIQPN
-857 AKPGDFRFADLNG
+857 AVPGDFRFADLNG
-870 DGVIDA
+870 DGVINAD
-876 NDQKYIGN
+876 DQKFIGN
-884 PTPAMT
+884 PTPDLT
-890 FGVNLSAGYRGF
+890 FGVNLTAGYRGF
-902 DLQASLIG
+902 DLQASLVG

-932 KISGLENTA
+932 KIAGLEDLT

-953 ITANDNNQNLTRFS
+953 IAANDNNQNLTRFS
-967 NFYVEDGSYAR
+967 NFYVENGSYAR
-978 LRNLQLGYTFSKS
+978 VRNLQLGYTFRKETV
-991 ISSAMHMASLRL
+991 SALHMGSLRL
-1003 YISGQNLF
+1003 YVSAQNLL
-1011 TFTKYSG
+1011 TFTNYSG
-1018 LDPEIGYGRSYTD
+1018 IDPEIGYGRSYTD

>member
-1 VLISLFP
+1 
-8 TQAGFGQPQFFLLM
+8 M
-22 QAKSLLL
+22 
-29 CGALLPMAVAA
+29 LPLAVAA
-40 APAATLPAEGAAL
+40 VPGAAGARSLAHPAAT
-53 GAPRRAT
+53 RRAA
-60 AADTPVS
+60 AADTPIS
-67 GTVLDEKGAG
+67 GTVVDEKGAG
-77 LPGVTVVLKGTTIGT
+77 LPGVTVVLKGTTLGASTDVNGGFTLRIPDGT
-92 TTDENGRFS
+92 VG
-101 LRVPEG
+101 
-107 TASPTLVISFIGYV
+107 ATLVISSVGYN
-121 RQEVAAS
+121 RQEVLVGQQTTFNVRLTVAA
-128 GQALS
+128 QA
-133 VKLAPSAQQ
+133 
-142 LDEAVVIGFGSQ
+142 LDEAVVIGYGSQ

-168 SELSKLTVSDVGSAL
+168 AELAKLTVSDVGSAL
-183 QGKAAGVTVLGAGSE
+183 QGKAAGVTVIGAGSE

-206 VRGISTINGN
+206 IRGISTINGN

-231 YLNPKDIATLTV
+231 YLNPKDVATLTV

-265 TKAGTVSAPVITV
+265 TKAGAQGAPVITV
-278 DATYG
+278 DATTG
-283 VSNPTRLPNMAS
+283 VSNPTRLPHLAS

-307 TNSGNPAVYPN
+307 ANSGNAAVYPN
-318 PDQFTQTTNWWD
+318 PEQYTQTTDWWD
-330 QIKQRGITQNYSLG
+330 QIAQRGITQNYSLG
-344 LSGGSDKVLYSTGLS
+344 LSGGSDKVVYSTGLS
-359 YYKERGLVRGTDFD
+359 YFKERGLVRGSDFD
-373 RLVLRV
+373 RLSLRV
-379 KSQYQAAKHLKVGQ
+379 KTQYQAAKRLKVGQ

-404 LNSGSLFRDA
+404 IDNGSLFRDA
-414 FNDDPITSPRVA
+414 FRDDPITPARVA

-445 PLAVVERNDD
+445 PLAVVERNDE
-455 KRNQYFLVGNVYAN
+455 KRNQYFLVGTVYAN
-469 YEFIPGLIA
+469 YEFIPGLVA

-490 RNAFSPF
+490 RNVFNPF

-507 VNQVTREHNINL
+507 VNSVTREHNLNI
-519 YWNST
+519 YWNNT
-524 NTLTYTKTLGDHNF
+524 NTLTYTKSLGEHNF

-544 TFEKFNTSTEYA
+544 TFEKFSYRNERA

-568 RQLNAATANY
+568 RQLDAATANY
-578 NATGND
+578 NAVGNNNS
-584 YHNTIASLIG
+584 NTLASLIG

-604 LLSASMRRDGA
+604 LLSASVRRDGA
-615 SVFPSNNRWGTFPSV
+615 SVFPTNSRFGTFPSL
-630 SVGWLVTDEEFL
+630 SAGWLITDEEFM
-642 KSFEAMNF
+642 KSFETMNF
-650 LKVRASWG
+650 LKLRASWG

-671 AYTGTFSKT
+671 AYTGTFGKT

-711 YDLGADFGFFQN
+711 YDLGLDFGFFSN

-772 GYAKNTGAFT
+772 GYAEAKGPFT
-782 YGLSVNATRAISKID
+782 YGLSVNATRAISKIGT
-797 KLANGQALY
+797 LANGQALY

-822 GYVGAFY
+822 GNVGAFF
-829 GYENTGI
+829 GYQTDGI
-836 FQNQGEIDAYKST
+836 FQTADEVTSYKSAS
-849 TGTLIQPN
+849 GAVIQPN
-857 AKPGDFRFADLNG
+857 AVAGDFKFSDLNG

-890 FGVNLSAGYRGF
+890 FGVNLNLGYKGF
-902 DLQASLIG
+902 DLLASLVG

-932 KISGLENTA
+932 KIAGLENLA
-941 WHGEGTSNTVPR
+941 WHGAGTSNSVPR
-953 ITANDNNQNLTRFS
+953 IAANDNNQNLTRFS

-978 LRNLQLGYTFSKS
+978 LRNLQLGYTFRKEMM
-991 ISSAMHMASLRL
+991 SALHMASLRL
-1003 YISGQNLF
+1003 YVSGQNLF

-1018 LDPEIGYGRSYTD
+1018 ADPEIGYGRSYTD

-1039 VDLGNYPTS
+1039 VDLGNYPTT

>member
-1 VLISLFP
+1 
-8 TQAGFGQPQFFLLM
+8 
-22 QAKSLLL
+22 
-29 CGALLPMAVAA
+29 
-40 APAATLPAEGAAL
+40 
-53 GAPRRAT
+53 
-60 AADTPVS
+60 
-67 GTVLDEKGAG
+67 
-77 LPGVTVVLKGTTIGT
+77 
-92 TTDENGRFS
+92 
-101 LRVPEG
+101 
-107 TASPTLVISFIGYV
+107 
-121 RQEVAAS
+121 
-128 GQALS
+128 
-133 VKLAPSAQQ
+133 
-142 LDEAVVIGFGSQ
+142 
-154 EKRTVTNAV
+154 V

-168 SELSKLTVSDVGSAL
+168 AELSKLTVSDVGSAL
-183 QGKAAGVTVLGAGSE
+183 QGKAAGVTVTSAGSE
-198 PGATPQIL
+198 PGSQPQIL
-206 VRGISTINGN
+206 IRGISTINGN

-231 YLNPKDIATLTV
+231 YLNPKDVATLTV

-265 TKAGTVSAPVITV
+265 TKAGTQGAPVITV
-278 DATYG
+278 DATTG
-283 VSNPTRLPNMAS
+283 VSRPTRLPSMAS

-307 TNSGNPAVYPN
+307 TNSGNQPVYAN
-318 PDQFTQTTNWWD
+318 PDQYTQTTNWWD
-330 QIKQRGITQNYSLG
+330 QIAQRGITQNYSLG
-344 LSGGSDKVLYSTGLS
+344 LSGGSDKVVYSTGLS

-373 RLVLRV
+373 RLSLRV
-379 KSQYQAAKHLKVGQ
+379 KTQYQAAKRLKVGQ
-393 DLNISMTNQKY
+393 DLNISMTNQSY

-445 PLAVVERNDD
+445 PLATVERNDD

-507 VNQVTREHNINL
+507 VNSVTSEHNVNL
-519 YWNST
+519 YWNNT
-524 NTLTYTKTLGDHNF
+524 NTLTYTKSLGDHNF

-544 TFEKFNTSTEYA
+544 TFEKFSNRPLA
-556 SGQAIPSNDPSL
+556 GSGQAIPSNDPSL
-568 RQLNAATANY
+568 RYPDAATTAF
-578 NATGND
+578 NATGRT
-584 YHNTIASLIG
+584 YENTIASLIG

-604 LLSASMRRDGA
+604 LLSASVRRDGA
-615 SVFPSNNRWGTFPSV
+615 SVFPTNNRYGTFPSL
-630 SVGWLVTDEEFL
+630 SVGWLVTDEEFM
-642 KSFEAMNF
+642 KSFETMNF

-671 AYTGTFSKT
+671 AYTGTFAKT
-680 YYVTGDDRTAQV
+680 YYVTGDDRTTQV

-711 YDLGADFGFFQN
+711 YDLGIDLGFFSN

-772 GYAKNTGAFT
+772 GYAEAKGDFT

-829 GYENTGI
+829 GYQNTGI
-836 FQNQGEIDAYKST
+836 FQNQGEIDAYRSAS
-849 TGTLIQPN
+849 GTLIQPG
-857 AKPGDFRFADLNG
+857 AKPGDFRFEDLNG
-870 DGVIDA
+870 DGVINAD
-876 NDQKYIGN
+876 DQKFIGN

-890 FGVNLSAGYRGF
+890 FGVNLNLGYKGF
-902 DLQASLIG
+902 DLQASLVG

-978 LRNLQLGYTFSKS
+978 VRNLQLGYTFRKEV
-991 ISSAMHMASLRL
+991 SSALHMASLRL
-1003 YISGQNLF
+1003 YVSGQNLF

-1039 VDLGNYPTS
+1039 VDLGNYPTN

>member
-1 VLISLFP
+1 
-8 TQAGFGQPQFFLLM
+8 M
-22 QAKSLLL
+22 
-29 CGALLPMAVAA
+29 LPLAVAA
-40 APAATLPAEGAAL
+40 APGAA
-53 GAPRRAT
+53 GARHRAQPAAAGRPA
-60 AADTPVS
+60 AADTPIS
-67 GTVLDEKGAG
+67 GTVLDEKGVG
-77 LPGVTVVLKGTTIGT
+77 LPGVTVVLKGTTLGAS
-92 TTDENGRFS
+92 TDENGRFT
-101 LRVPEG
+101 LRIPDG
-107 TASPTLVISFIGYV
+107 TAGATLVISSVGYN
-121 RQEVAAS
+121 RQEILVGQQTTFSVRLAVAA
-128 GQALS
+128 QA
-133 VKLAPSAQQ
+133 
-142 LDEAVVIGFGSQ
+142 LDEAVVIGYGSQ

-163 TTVQG
+163 TTVKG
-168 SELSKLTVSDVGSAL
+168 SDLAKLTVSDVGSAL
-183 QGKAAGVTVLGAGSE
+183 QGKAAGVTVVGAGSE

-206 VRGISTINGN
+206 IRGISTINGN

-265 TKAGTVSAPVITV
+265 TKAGTVSAPTITV
-278 DATYG
+278 DATTG
-283 VSNPTRLPNMAS
+283 VSNPTRVPNMAS

-307 TNSGNPAVYPN
+307 TNSGNAAVYAN
-318 PDQFTQTTNWWD
+318 PDQYTQTTNWVD

-344 LSGGSDKVLYSTGLS
+344 LSGGSDKVIYSTGLG

-373 RLVLRV
+373 RLTLRV
-379 KSQYQAAKHLKVGQ
+379 KTQYQAAKHLKVGQ
-393 DLNISMTNQKY
+393 DLNISMTNQNY

-414 FNDDPITSPRVA
+414 YNDDPITSPRVA

-469 YEFIPGLIA
+469 YEFLPGLVA

-507 VNQVTREHNINL
+507 VNTVEREHNLNI
-519 YWNST
+519 YWNNT
-524 NTLTYTKTLGDHNF
+524 NTLTYNKSIGDHNF

-544 TFEKFNTSTEYA
+544 TFEKFSYRNEYA

-568 RQLNAATANY
+568 RQLDAATANY
-578 NATGND
+578 NARGNNNV
-584 YHNTIASLIG
+584 NTIASLIG

-604 LLSASMRRDGA
+604 LLSASVRRDGA
-615 SVFPSNNRWGTFPSV
+615 SVFPTDNRFGTFPSL
-630 SVGWLVTDEEFL
+630 SAGWLITDEEFM
-642 KSFEAMNF
+642 KSFETMNF
-650 LKVRASWG
+650 LKLRASWG

-663 NISNLTNA
+663 NISSLTNA
-671 AYTGTFSKT
+671 AYTGTFAKT

-711 YDLGADFGFFQN
+711 YDLGLDMGFFNN

-772 GYAKNTGAFT
+772 GYAESKGPFT

-829 GYENTGI
+829 GYQENGI
-836 FQNQGEIDAYKST
+836 FQTAADVANYKT
-849 TGTLIQPN
+849 ADGKVIQPN
-857 AKPGDFRFADLNG
+857 AVPGDFKFADLNG
-870 DGVIDA
+870 DGVINAD
-876 NDQKYIGN
+876 DQKYIGN

-890 FGVNLSAGYRGF
+890 FGVNLNAGYRGF
-902 DLQASLIG
+902 DLQASLVG
-910 SLGNDVVNANKG
+910 TLGNDVVNANKG

-932 KISGLENTA
+932 KIAGLENLA

-953 ITANDNNQNLTRFS
+953 IAANDNNQNLTRFS

-991 ISSAMHMASLRL
+991 VSNAMRMASLRL
-1003 YISGQNLF
+1003 YVSGQNMF

>member
-1 VLISLFP
+1 
-8 TQAGFGQPQFFLLM
+8 M
-22 QAKSLLL
+22 QAKPLLL
-29 CGALLPMAVAA
+29 FGALLPLAAAA
-40 APAATLPAEGAAL
+40 APVAPPHATLSFPH
-53 GAPRRAT
+53 RHQ
-60 AADTPVS
+60 AADTPITGS
-67 GTVLDEKGAG
+67 VLDEKGAG
-77 LPGVTVVLKGTTIGT
+77 LPGVTIVLKGTTLGT
-92 TTDENGRFS
+92 TTGVDGSFA
-101 LRVPEG
+101 LRIPDG
-107 TASPTLVISFIGYV
+107 TPTPTLVISSVGYE
-121 RQEVAAS
+121 RQEVAV
-128 GQALS
+128 GGRTTFS
-133 VKLAPSAQQ
+133 VKMAPSTQQ
-142 LDEAVVIGFGSQ
+142 LDEAVVVGYGTQ

-168 SELSKLTVSDVGSAL
+168 SELAKLTVADVGSAL
-183 QGKAAGVTVLGAGSE
+183 QGKAAGVTVVGAGSE

-206 VRGISTINGN
+206 IRGISTINGN
-216 SPLYVVDGLPVNDIN
+216 SPLFVVDGLPVNDIN

-265 TKAGTVSAPVITV
+265 TKAGTKSEPVITV
-278 DATYG
+278 DATTG
-283 VSNPTRLPNMAS
+283 VSNPTRLPHMAS

-307 TNSGNPAVYPN
+307 ANSGNQPVYTN
-318 PDQFTQTTNWWD
+318 PDQYTQTTDWWKE
-330 QIKQRGITQNYSLG
+330 IAQRGITQNYSLG
-344 LSGGSDKVLYSTGLS
+344 LSGGTDKVLYSTGMS
-359 YYKERGLVRGTDFD
+359 YYKERGLVRGSDFD
-373 RLVLRV
+373 RLTLRV
-379 KSQYQAAKHLKVGQ
+379 KTQYQAAKHLKVGQ
-393 DLNISMTNQKY
+393 DLNLSMTNQKY
-404 LNSGSLFRDA
+404 LNNGALLRDA
-414 FNDDPITSPRVA
+414 FNDDPITPARVP

-455 KRNQYFLVGNVYAN
+455 KRNQYFLVGTVYAN
-469 YEFIPGLIA
+469 YEFVPGLIA

-507 VNQVTREHNINL
+507 VNSVTREHNLNI
-519 YWNST
+519 YWNNT
-524 NTLTYTKTLGDHNF
+524 NTLTYTKSLGDHNF
-538 TALAAA
+538 TALGAV
-544 TFEKFNTSTEYA
+544 TLEKFNSRTEAA

-568 RQLNAATANY
+568 RYLNAATANY

-584 YHNTIASLIG
+584 FTNTISSLIG

-604 LLSASMRRDGA
+604 LLSASVRRDGA
-615 SVFPSNNRWGTFPSV
+615 SVFPTANRFGTFPSL

-642 KSFEAMNF
+642 KSFETMNF

-663 NISNLTNA
+663 NISSLTNA
-671 AYTGTFSKT
+671 AYTGTFAKT

-692 AVIQSNVPNPNVK
+692 AVIQSNVPNPDVK

-739 LMFQAIPGHAGYGY
+739 LMAQAIPGHAGYGY
-753 NSPVTN
+753 NSPITN
-759 IGSMKTN
+759 IGSLKTN

-772 GYAKNTGAFT
+772 GYAKSTGAFT
-782 YGLSVNATRAISKID
+782 YGLSVNATRAITKVD

-822 GYVGAFY
+822 GSVGAFY
-829 GYENTGI
+829 GYQTAGI
-836 FQNQGEIDAYKST
+836 FQNQGEIDAYKSAS
-849 TGTLIQPN
+849 GALIQPG
-857 AKPGDFRFADLNG
+857 AKPGDFRFSDLNG

-902 DLQASLIG
+902 DLQASLVG
-910 SLGNDVVNANKG
+910 SLGNDVVNASKG

-932 KISGLENTA
+932 KIAGLENLA

-978 LRNLQLGYTFSKS
+978 VRNLQLGYTFNKG
-991 ISSAMHMASLRL
+991 IASAMHMASLRL
-1003 YISGQNLF
+1003 YVSGQNLF
-1011 TFTKYSG
+1011 TFTKYTG

-1031 ASSALNRG
+1031 AASALNRG
-1039 VDLGNYPTS
+1039 VDLGNYPTN

>member
-1 VLISLFP
+1 
-8 TQAGFGQPQFFLLM
+8 M
-22 QAKSLLL
+22 QAKSILF
-29 CGALLPMAVAA
+29 CGALLPLAVAA
-40 APAATLPAEGAAL
+40 APVAAEASSAASPTS
-53 GAPRRAT
+53 ARRSAV
-60 AADTPVS
+60 ADTPIT
-67 GTVLDEKGAG
+67 GTVLDEKGVG
-77 LPGVTVVLKGTTIGT
+77 LPGVTIVLKGTSIGS
-92 TTDENGRFS
+92 TTDGDGRFS
-101 LRVPEG
+101 LRIPDG
-107 TASPTLVISFIGYV
+107 TANPTLVISSVGYN
-121 RQEVAAS
+121 RQEVPV
-128 GQALS
+128 GQQTTLT
-133 VKLAPSAQQ
+133 VKLAVSAQA
-142 LDEAVVIGFGSQ
+142 LDEAVVIGYGSQ

-168 SELSKLTVSDVGSAL
+168 AELAKLTVSDVGSAL
-183 QGKAAGVTVLGAGSE
+183 QGKAAGVTVTSAGSE
-198 PGATPQIL
+198 PGSQPQIL
-206 VRGISTINGN
+206 IRGISTINGN

-265 TKAGTVSAPVITV
+265 TKAGSVSAPVITV

-283 VSNPTRLPNMAS
+283 VSRPTRLPSMAS
-295 ASEYARI
+295 ANEYARL

-307 TNSGNPAVYPN
+307 TNSGNAPVYAN
-318 PDQFTQTTNWWD
+318 PDQYTQSTNWWD
-330 QIKQRGITQNYSLG
+330 QIAQRGITQNYSLG
-344 LSGGSDKVLYSTGLS
+344 LSGGSDKVVYSTGLS
-359 YYKERGLVRGTDFD
+359 YFKERGLVRGTDFD
-373 RLVLRV
+373 RLSLRV

-393 DLNISMTNQKY
+393 DLNLSMTNQSY

-414 FNDDPITSPRVA
+414 FNDDPITSPRMA

-445 PLAVVERNDD
+445 PLATVERNDD

-507 VNQVTREHNINL
+507 VNTVEREHNLNI
-519 YWNST
+519 YWNNT
-524 NTLTYTKTLGDHNF
+524 NTLTYTKSLGDHNF

-544 TFEKFNTSTEYA
+544 TFEKFSYRNEYA

-568 RQLNAATANY
+568 RQLDAATANY
-578 NATGND
+578 NARGN
-584 YHNTIASLIG
+584 NNSNSIASLIG

-604 LLSASMRRDGA
+604 LLSASVRRDGA
-615 SVFPSNNRWGTFPSV
+615 SVFPTNNRFGTFPSL
-630 SVGWLVTDEEFL
+630 SVGWLITDEDFM
-642 KSFEAMNF
+642 KSFESLNF
-650 LKVRASWG
+650 LKLRASWG

-711 YDLGADFGFFQN
+711 YDLGLDFGFFSN

-772 GYAKNTGAFT
+772 GYAEARGAFT
-782 YGLSVNATRAISKID
+782 YGLSVNATRAVSKID

-829 GYENTGI
+829 GYQTNGI
-836 FQNQGEIDAYKST
+836 FQTADEVANYKSAS
-849 TGTLIQPN
+849 GTVIQPS
-857 AKPGDFRFADLNG
+857 AVAGDFKFADLNG
-870 DGVIDA
+870 DGVINAD
-876 NDQKYIGN
+876 DQKFIGN

-890 FGVNLSAGYRGF
+890 FGVNLNMGYHGF
-902 DLQASLIG
+902 DLQASLVG

-932 KISGLENTA
+932 KIAGLENMA
-941 WHGEGTSNTVPR
+941 WHGAGTSNSVPR
-953 ITANDNNQNLTRFS
+953 IAANDNNQNLTRFS

-978 LRNLQLGYTFSKS
+978 VRNLQLGYTFSKG
-991 ISSAMHMASLRL
+991 ISNAMHMASLRL
-1003 YISGQNLF
+1003 YVSGQNLF

-1031 ASSALNRG
+1031 AASALNRG

>member
-1 VLISLFP
+1 
-8 TQAGFGQPQFFLLM
+8 M
-22 QAKSLLL
+22 QAKSILL
-29 CGALLPMAVAA
+29 CGALLPLAVAA
-40 APAATLPAEGAAL
+40 APAAALPTEGAAL
-53 GAPRRAT
+53 GTARRAP

-92 TTDENGRFS
+92 STDADGRFS

-107 TASPTLVISFIGYV
+107 TANPTLVISYIGYE
-121 RQEVAAS
+121 RQEVAAT
-128 GQALS
+128 GQGLS
-133 VKLAPSAQQ
+133 IKLTASAQA

-168 SELSKLTVSDVGSAL
+168 AELSKLTVSDVGSAL
-183 QGKAAGVTVLGAGSE
+183 QGKAAGVTVTSAGSE
-198 PGATPQIL
+198 PGSQPQIL

-265 TKAGTVSAPVITV
+265 TKAGSVSAPVITV

-283 VSNPTRLPNMAS
+283 VSNPTRVPHMAS

-307 TNSGNPAVYPN
+307 TNSGNQPVYAN
-318 PDQFTQTTNWWD
+318 PDQYTQSTNWWD
-330 QIKQRGITQNYSLG
+330 QIRQRGITQNYSLG
-344 LSGGSDKVLYSTGLS
+344 LSGGSDKVQYSTGLS

-379 KSQYQAAKHLKVGQ
+379 KTQYQAAKHLKVGQ

-404 LNSGSLFRDA
+404 LNNGSLFRDA
-414 FNDDPITSPRVA
+414 FNDDPITSPRQDRN
-426 GTSGNPYDYYGASP
+426 TGNPYDNYGASP

-507 VNQVTREHNINL
+507 VNQVTREHNLYL
-519 YWNST
+519 YWNNT
-524 NTLTYTKTLGDHNF
+524 NTLTYTKSLGDHNF

-544 TFEKFNTSTEYA
+544 TFEKFRLNNEVA

-568 RQLNAATANY
+568 RQLDAATANY
-578 NATGND
+578 NANGNT
-584 YHNTIASLIG
+584 YTNTIASLIG
-594 RVTYDYKGRY
+594 RLTYDYKGRY
-604 LLSASMRRDGA
+604 LLSASIRRDGA
-615 SVFPSNNRWGTFPSV
+615 SVFPTNNRWGTFPSL
-630 SVGWLVTDEEFL
+630 SAGWLITDEEFM
-642 KSFEAMNF
+642 KSFETLNF
-650 LKVRASWG
+650 LKLRASWG

-663 NISNLTNA
+663 NISTFSGAGFNGITNS

-711 YDLGADFGFFQN
+711 YDLGIDFGFFQN
-723 KLTATFDV
+723 RLTATFDV

-739 LMFQAIPGHAGYGY
+739 LMAQAIPGHAGYGY

-772 GYAKNTGAFT
+772 GYAENKGAFT
-782 YGLSVNATRAISKID
+782 YGLSINGTRAISKIGT
-797 KLANGQALY
+797 LANGQALY

-829 GYENTGI
+829 GYQNTGI
-836 FQNQGEIDAYKST
+836 FQNQGEIDSYKAAN
-849 TGTLIQPN
+849 GTVIQPN

-870 DGVIDA
+870 DGVINAD
-876 NDQKYIGN
+876 DQKYIGN

-890 FGVNLSAGYRGF
+890 FGVNLNMGYKGF
-902 DLQASLIG
+902 DLQASLVG
-910 SLGNDVVNANKG
+910 SLGNDIVNASKG

-932 KISGLENTA
+932 KIAGLENTA

-953 ITANDNNQNLTRFS
+953 ITANDNNQNLTRFN
-967 NFYVEDGSYAR
+967 NFYVENGSYAR
-978 LRNLQLGYTFSKS
+978 VRNLQVGYTFRKEVTN
-991 ISSAMHMASLRL
+991 AMHMAGLRL
-1003 YISGQNLF
+1003 YVSGQNLF

-1018 LDPEIGYGRSYTD
+1018 ADPEIGYGRSYTD

-1039 VDLGNYPTS
+1039 IDLGNYPTN
-1048 RTYLVGANIAF
+1048 RTYLVGANISF

>member
-1 VLISLFP
+1 V
-8 TQAGFGQPQFFLLM
+8 
-22 QAKSLLL
+22 AK
-29 CGALLPMAVAA
+29 
-40 APAATLPAEGAAL
+40 
-53 GAPRRAT
+53 AT
-60 AADTPVS
+60 ATRWSAVADTPIS

-77 LPGVTVVLKGTTIGT
+77 LPGVTVVLKGTSLGAS
-92 TTDENGRFS
+92 TDESGRFA
-101 LRVPEG
+101 LRIPEG
-107 TASPTLVISFIGYV
+107 TADATLVISSVGYN
-121 RQEVAAS
+121 RQEVPV
-128 GQALS
+128 GQQTTLTVRLTA
-133 VKLAPSAQQ
+133 SAQA
-142 LDEAVVIGFGSQ
+142 LDEAVVIGYGSQ

-168 SELSKLTVSDVGSAL
+168 AELSKLTVSDVGSAL
-183 QGKAAGVTVLGAGSE
+183 QGKAAGVTVTSAGSE
-198 PGATPQIL
+198 PGSQPQIL
-206 VRGISTINGN
+206 IRGISTINGN

-231 YLNPKDIATLTV
+231 YLNPKDVAALTV

-265 TKAGTVSAPVITV
+265 TKAGTQGAPVITV
-278 DATYG
+278 DATTG
-283 VSNPTRLPNMAS
+283 VSRPTRLPNMAS

-307 TNSGNPAVYPN
+307 TNSGNQPVYAN
-318 PDQFTQTTNWWD
+318 PDQYTQTTNWWD
-330 QIKQRGITQNYSLG
+330 QIAQRGITQNYSLG
-344 LSGGSDKVLYSTGLS
+344 LSGGSDKVVYSTGLS

-373 RLVLRV
+373 RLSLRV
-379 KSQYQAAKHLKVGQ
+379 KTQYQAAKRLKVGQ
-393 DLNISMTNQKY
+393 DLNISMTNQSY

-445 PLAVVERNDD
+445 PLATVERNDD

-507 VNQVTREHNINL
+507 VNSVTSEHNVNL
-519 YWNST
+519 YWNNT
-524 NTLTYTKTLGDHNF
+524 NTLTYTKSLGDHNF

-544 TFEKFNTSTEYA
+544 TFEKFSNRPLA
-556 SGQAIPSNDPSL
+556 GSGQAIPSNDPSL
-568 RQLNAATANY
+568 RYPDAATTAF
-578 NATGND
+578 NATGRT
-584 YHNTIASLIG
+584 YENTIASLIG

-604 LLSASMRRDGA
+604 LLSASVRRDGA
-615 SVFPSNNRWGTFPSV
+615 SVFPTNNRYGTFPSL
-630 SVGWLVTDEEFL
+630 SVGWLVTDEEFM
-642 KSFEAMNF
+642 KSFETMNF

-671 AYTGTFSKT
+671 AYTGTFAKT
-680 YYVTGDDRTAQV
+680 YYVTGDDRTTQV

-711 YDLGADFGFFQN
+711 YDLGIDLGFFSN

-772 GYAKNTGAFT
+772 GYAEAKGDFT

-829 GYENTGI
+829 GYQNTGI
-836 FQNQGEIDAYKST
+836 FQNQGEIDAYRSAS
-849 TGTLIQPN
+849 GTLIQPG
-857 AKPGDFRFADLNG
+857 AKPGDFRFEDLNG
-870 DGVIDA
+870 DGVINAD
-876 NDQKYIGN
+876 DQKFIGN

-890 FGVNLSAGYRGF
+890 FGVNLNLGYKGF
-902 DLQASLIG
+902 DLQASLVG
-910 SLGNDVVNANKG
+910 SLGTDVVNANKG

-978 LRNLQLGYTFSKS
+978 VRNLQLGYTFRKEV
-991 ISSAMHMASLRL
+991 SSALHMASLRL
-1003 YISGQNLF
+1003 YVSGQNLF

-1039 VDLGNYPTS
+1039 VDLGNYPTN

>member
-1 VLISLFP
+1 
-8 TQAGFGQPQFFLLM
+8 M
-22 QAKSLLL
+22 QAKSILL
-29 CGALLPMAVAA
+29 CGALLPLAVAA
-40 APAATLPAEGAAL
+40 AEAGPVANPSPA
-53 GAPRRAT
+53 RRT
-60 AADTPVS
+60 AVADTPIS
-67 GTVLDEKGAG
+67 GTVLDEKGVG
-77 LPGVTVVLKGTTIGT
+77 LPGVTVVLKGTSVGATTDGEGRFTLRIPSGT
-92 TTDENGRFS
+92 TG
-101 LRVPEG
+101 
-107 TASPTLVISFIGYV
+107 ATLVISSVGYN
-121 RQEVAAS
+121 RQEVVV
-128 GQALS
+128 GEQTTLS
-133 VKLAPSAQQ
+133 IKLAPSAQA
-142 LDEAVVIGFGSQ
+142 LDEAVVIGYGSQ

-168 SELSKLTVSDVGSAL
+168 AELSKLTVADVGSAL
-183 QGKAAGVTVLGAGSE
+183 QGKAAGVTVVGAGSE
-198 PGATPQIL
+198 PGTTPQIL
-206 VRGISTINGN
+206 IRGISTINGN

-231 YLNPKDIATLTV
+231 YLNPKDVATLTV

-283 VSNPTRLPNMAS
+283 VSNATKVPKMAS

-307 TNSGNPAVYPN
+307 TNSGLPAVYAN
-318 PDQFTQTTNWWD
+318 PDQYTQTTNWWD

-359 YYKERGLVRGTDFD
+359 YFKERGLVRGSDFD

-379 KSQYQAAKHLKVGQ
+379 KSQYQAAKRVKVGQ
-393 DLNISMTNQKY
+393 DLNISVTNQSY

-414 FNDDPITSPRVA
+414 FNDDPITSARVDRN
-426 GTSGNPYDYYGASP
+426 TGNPYDNYGASP

-455 KRNQYFLVGNVYAN
+455 RRNQYFLVGTVYAN
-469 YEFIPGLIA
+469 YEPIPGLVA

-490 RNAFSPF
+490 RNSFSPF

-507 VNQVTREHNINL
+507 VNSVTSEHNINL
-519 YWNST
+519 YWNNT
-524 NTLTYTKTLGDHNF
+524 NTLTYTKSLGDHNF

-544 TFEKFNTSTEYA
+544 TFEKFSNRPLSG
-556 SGQAIPSNDPSL
+556 SGQAIPSNAFSL
-568 RQLNAATANY
+568 RYPDAATTAF
-578 NATGND
+578 NATGRT
-584 YHNTIASLIG
+584 YENTIASLIG
-594 RVTYDYKGRY
+594 RLTYDFKGRY
-604 LLSASMRRDGA
+604 LLSASVRRDGA
-615 SVFPSNNRWGTFPSV
+615 SVFPTNNRYGTFPSL
-630 SVGWLVTDEEFL
+630 SAGWLISDEEFM
-642 KSFEAMNF
+642 KSFDALNF
-650 LKVRASWG
+650 LKLRASWG

-711 YDLGADFGFFQN
+711 YDLGLDFGFFSN

-739 LMFQAIPGHAGYGY
+739 LMFQSLPAHAGNGY
-753 NSPVTN
+753 LSPVTN
-759 IGSMKTN
+759 VGSMKTN

-772 GYAKNTGAFT
+772 GYAESKGDFT
-782 YGLSVNATRAISKID
+782 YGLSVNATRAISRIGT
-797 KLANGQALY
+797 LANGQALY

-829 GYENTGI
+829 GYQTQGI
-836 FQNQGEIDAYKST
+836 FQTQADVDAYRSAS
-849 TGTLIQPN
+849 GALIQPN
-857 AKPGDFRFADLNG
+857 AKPGDFKFADLNG

-876 NDQKYIGN
+876 KDQQYIGN
-884 PTPAMT
+884 PMPKMT
-890 FGVNLSAGYRGF
+890 FGVNLNLGYKGF

-932 KISGLENTA
+932 KIAGLQDMA
-941 WHGEGTSNTVPR
+941 WNGAGTNNSVPR

-978 LRNLQLGYTFSKS
+978 LRNLQIGYTFRKEMM
-991 ISSAMHMASLRL
+991 SALHMGSLRL
-1003 YISGQNLF
+1003 YVSGQNLL

-1018 LDPEIGYGRSYTD
+1018 VDPEIGYGRSYTD
-1031 ASSALNRG
+1031 GSSALNRG
-1039 VDLGNYPTS
+1039 VDLGNYPTM

>member
-1 VLISLFP
+1 
-8 TQAGFGQPQFFLLM
+8 M
-22 QAKSLLL
+22 QAKSILL
-29 CGALLPMAVAA
+29 CGALLPLAAAA
-40 APAATLPAEGAAL
+40 APV
-53 GAPRRAT
+53 APEASSVAKAT
-60 AADTPVS
+60 ATRWSAVADTPIS

-77 LPGVTVVLKGTTIGT
+77 LPGVTVVLKGTSLGAS
-92 TTDENGRFS
+92 TDESGRFT
-101 LRVPEG
+101 LRIPEG
-107 TASPTLVISFIGYV
+107 TADATLVISSVGYN
-121 RQEVAAS
+121 RQEVPV
-128 GQALS
+128 GQQTTLTVRLTA
-133 VKLAPSAQQ
+133 SAQA
-142 LDEAVVIGFGSQ
+142 LDEAVVIGYGSQ

-168 SELSKLTVSDVGSAL
+168 AELSKLTVSDVGSAL
-183 QGKAAGVTVLGAGSE
+183 QGKAAGVTVTSAGSE
-198 PGATPQIL
+198 PGSQPQIL
-206 VRGISTINGN
+206 IRGISTINGN

-231 YLNPKDIATLTV
+231 YLNPKDVATLTV

-265 TKAGTVSAPVITV
+265 TKAGTQGAPVITV
-278 DATYG
+278 DATAG
-283 VSNPTRLPNMAS
+283 VSRPTRLPNMAS

-307 TNSGNPAVYPN
+307 TNSGNQPVYAN
-318 PDQFTQTTNWWD
+318 PDQYTQSTNWWD
-330 QIKQRGITQNYSLG
+330 QIAQRGITQNYSLG
-344 LSGGSDKVLYSTGLS
+344 LSGGSDKVVYSTGLS

-373 RLVLRV
+373 RLSLRV
-379 KSQYQAAKHLKVGQ
+379 KTQYQAAKHLKVGQ
-393 DLNISMTNQKY
+393 DLNISMTNQSY

-445 PLAVVERNDD
+445 PLATVERNDD

-507 VNQVTREHNINL
+507 VNSVTSEHNVNL
-519 YWNST
+519 YWNNT
-524 NTLTYTKTLGDHNF
+524 NTLTYTKSLGDHNF

-544 TFEKFNTSTEYA
+544 TFEKFSNRPLA
-556 SGQAIPSNDPSL
+556 GSGQAIPSNDPSL
-568 RQLNAATANY
+568 RYPDAATTAF
-578 NATGND
+578 NATGRT
-584 YHNTIASLIG
+584 YENTIASLIG

-604 LLSASMRRDGA
+604 LLSASVRRDGA
-615 SVFPSNNRWGTFPSV
+615 SVFPTNNRYGTFPSL
-630 SVGWLVTDEEFL
+630 SVGWLVTDEEFM
-642 KSFEAMNF
+642 KSFETMNF

-671 AYTGTFSKT
+671 AYTGTFAKT
-680 YYVTGDDRTAQV
+680 YYVTGDDRTTQV

-711 YDLGADFGFFQN
+711 YDLGIDMGFFSN

-772 GYAKNTGAFT
+772 GYAEAKGDFT

-829 GYENTGI
+829 GYQNTGI
-836 FQNQGEIDAYKST
+836 FQNQGEIDAYRSAS
-849 TGTLIQPN
+849 GTLIQPG
-857 AKPGDFRFADLNG
+857 AKPGDFRFEDLNG
-870 DGVIDA
+870 DGVINAD
-876 NDQKYIGN
+876 DQKFIGN

-890 FGVNLSAGYRGF
+890 FGVNLNLGYKGF
-902 DLQASLIG
+902 DVQASLVG

-978 LRNLQLGYTFSKS
+978 VRNLQLGYTFRKEV
-991 ISSAMHMASLRL
+991 SSALHMASLRL
-1003 YISGQNLF
+1003 YVSGQNLF

-1039 VDLGNYPTS
+1039 VDLGNYPTN

>member
-1 VLISLFP
+1 
-8 TQAGFGQPQFFLLM
+8 M
-22 QAKSLLL
+22 QAKSILL
-29 CGALLPMAVAA
+29 CGALLPLAVAA
-40 APAATLPAEGAAL
+40 APATGAGHAAKPA
-53 GAPRRAT
+53 PTRRSAV
-60 AADTPVS
+60 ADTPIT
-67 GTVLDEKGAG
+67 GTVLDEKGVG
-77 LPGVTVVLKGTTIGT
+77 LPGVTVVLKGTSVGA
-92 TTDENGRFS
+92 TTDGEGRFS
-101 LRVPEG
+101 LRIPNG
-107 TASPTLVISFIGYV
+107 TTGATLVVSSVGYN
-121 RQEVAAS
+121 RQEVTV
-128 GQALS
+128 GEQTTLS
-133 VKLAPSAQQ
+133 IRLAPSAQA
-142 LDEAVVIGFGSQ
+142 LDEAVVIGYGSQ

-168 SELSKLTVSDVGSAL
+168 AELSKLTVSDVGSAL
-183 QGKAAGVTVLGAGSE
+183 QGKAAGVTVVGAGSE
-198 PGATPQIL
+198 PGSTPQIL
-206 VRGISTINGN
+206 IRGISTINGN

-231 YLNPKDIATLTV
+231 YLNPKDVATLTV

-283 VSNPTRLPNMAS
+283 VSNPTKVPKMAS

-307 TNSGNPAVYPN
+307 TNSGQPAVYAN
-318 PDQFTQTTNWWD
+318 PSQFTQSTNWWD

-359 YYKERGLVRGTDFD
+359 YFKERGLVRGSDFD

-379 KSQYQAAKHLKVGQ
+379 KSQYQAAKRIKVGQ
-393 DLNISMTNQKY
+393 DLNISVTNQSY

-414 FNDDPITSPRVA
+414 FNDDPITSPRVDRN
-426 GTSGNPYDYYGASP
+426 TGNPYDNYGASP

-455 KRNQYFLVGNVYAN
+455 RRNQYFLVGTVYAN
-469 YEFIPGLIA
+469 YEPIPGLVA

-485 TNFYE
+485 TSIYE

-507 VNQVTREHNINL
+507 VNSVTTEHNINL

-524 NTLTYTKTLGDHNF
+524 NTLTYTKSLGDHNF

-544 TFEKFNTSTEYA
+544 TYEKFSNRPLA
-556 SGQAIPSNDPSL
+556 GSGQAIPSNAFSL
-568 RQLNAATANY
+568 RYPDAATTGY
-578 NATGND
+578 NATGRT
-584 YHNTIASLIG
+584 YENTIASLIG

-604 LLSASMRRDGA
+604 LLSASVRRDGA
-615 SVFPSNNRWGTFPSV
+615 SVFPTNNRYGTFPSL
-630 SVGWLVTDEEFL
+630 SAGWLITDEEFM
-642 KSFEAMNF
+642 KSFDAMNF
-650 LKVRASWG
+650 LKLRASWG

-680 YYVTGDDRTAQV
+680 YYVTGDDRSAQV

-711 YDLGADFGFFQN
+711 YDLGLDFGFFSN

-739 LMFQAIPGHAGYGY
+739 LMFQSLPAHAGNGY
-753 NSPVTN
+753 LSPVTN
-759 IGSMKTN
+759 VGSMKTN

-772 GYAKNTGAFT
+772 GYAESKGDFT
-782 YGLSVNATRAISKID
+782 YGLSVNATRAISRIGT
-797 KLANGQALY
+797 LANGQALY

-829 GYENTGI
+829 GYQTQGI
-836 FQNQGEIDAYKST
+836 FQTQSDIDAYKSAS
-849 TGTLIQPN
+849 GALIQPG
-857 AKPGDFRFADLNG
+857 AKPGDFKFADLNN

-876 NDQKYIGN
+876 KDQQYIGN
-884 PTPAMT
+884 PTPKMT
-890 FGVNLSAGYRGF
+890 FGVNLNLGYKGF

-932 KISGLENTA
+932 KIAGLEGMA
-941 WHGEGTSNTVPR
+941 WNGAGTSNSVPR

-978 LRNLQLGYTFSKS
+978 LRNLQIGYTFRKEMV
-991 ISSAMHMASLRL
+991 SALHMGSLRL
-1003 YISGQNLF
+1003 YVSGQNLF

-1018 LDPEIGYGRSYTD
+1018 VDPEIGYGRSYTD
-1031 ASSALNRG
+1031 GSSALNRG
-1039 VDLGNYPTS
+1039 VDLGNYPTM

>member
-1 VLISLFP
+1 
-8 TQAGFGQPQFFLLM
+8 M

-29 CGALLPMAVAA
+29 CGALLPLAVAA

-53 GAPRRAT
+53 GAPRRHA

-67 GTVLDEKGAG
+67 GTVLDEKGQG

-92 TTDENGRFS
+92 TTDADGKFS

-107 TASPTLVISFIGYV
+107 TASPMLVISSIGYV
-121 RQEVAAS
+121 KQEVAAS
-128 GQALS
+128 GDAVTVRLT
-133 VKLAPSAQQ
+133 ASAQA

-168 SELSKLTVSDVGSAL
+168 AELAKLTVADVGSAL
-183 QGKAAGVTVLGAGSE
+183 QGKAAGVTVVSAGSE
-198 PGATPQIL
+198 PGTTPQIL
-206 VRGISTINGN
+206 IRGISTINGN

-231 YLNPKDIATLTV
+231 YLNPKDVATLTV

-265 TKAGTVSAPVITV
+265 TKAGSVSAPVITV

-283 VSNPTRLPNMAS
+283 VSNPTRVPKMAS

-302 MNLAA
+302 MNTAA
-307 TNSGNPAVYPN
+307 ANSGNQPVYAN
-318 PDQFTQTTNWWD
+318 PDQYTSTTNWWD
-330 QIKQRGITQNYSLG
+330 LIKQRGITQNYSLG
-344 LSGGSDKVLYSTGLS
+344 LSGGSDKVQYSTGLS
-359 YYKERGLVRGTDFD
+359 YYKERGLVQGSDFN
-373 RLVLRV
+373 RLVLRL
-379 KSQYQAAKHLKVGQ
+379 KTQYQAAKHLKVGQ
-393 DLNISMTNQKY
+393 DLNISMTNQHY

-414 FNDDPITSPRVA
+414 FNDDPITSARQDRN
-426 GTSGNPYDYYGASP
+426 TGNPYDNYGASP

-455 KRNQYFLVGNVYAN
+455 RRNQYFLVGSVYAN
-469 YEFIPGLIA
+469 YEIIPGLIA
-478 ETRFGTN
+478 ETRWGTN

-490 RNAFSPF
+490 RNQFSPF
-497 YTIDANERNQ
+497 YTIDANERNL
-507 VNQVTREHNINL
+507 VNSATSEHNINL
-519 YWNST
+519 YWNNT
-524 NTLTYTKTLGDHNF
+524 NTLTYNKSIGDHNF

-544 TFEKFNTSTEYA
+544 TFEKFSNRPLAGT
-556 SGQAIPSNDPSL
+556 GQAIPSNDPSL
-568 RQLNAATANY
+568 RYLDAATTAFNANSRLY
-578 NATGND
+578 ENS
-584 YHNTIASLIG
+584 IASLIG

-604 LLSASMRRDGA
+604 LLSASIRRDGA
-615 SVFPSNNRWGTFPSV
+615 SVFAPGNRYGNFPSL
-630 SVGWLVTDEEFL
+630 SAGWLVTDEEFM
-642 KSFEAMNF
+642 KSFETMNF

-663 NISNLTNA
+663 NISSLTNA
-671 AYTGTFSKT
+671 AYTGTYAKT
-680 YYVTGDDRTAQV
+680 YYVTGDDRATQV
-692 AVIQSNVPNPNVK
+692 AVVQSNVPNTNIK

-711 YDLGADFGFFQN
+711 YDLGVDMGFFGN

-731 FRRNTTDM
+731 FRRNTMDM
-739 LMFQAIPGHAGYGY
+739 LMFQALPAHAGYGY
-753 NSPVTN
+753 TSPVTN

-772 GYAKNTGAFT
+772 GYAENKGDFT
-782 YGLSVNATRAISKID
+782 YGLSINGTRAISKIGV
-797 KLANGQALY
+797 LANGQPLY

-829 GYENTGI
+829 GYKNTGI
-836 FQNQGEIDAYKST
+836 FQNQGEIDSYKSAG
-849 TGTLIQPN
+849 GTLIQPN
-857 AKPGDFRFADLNG
+857 AKPGDFRFADLNN

-876 NDQKYIGN
+876 KDQDYIGN

-890 FGVNLSAGYRGF
+890 FGVNLNLGYKGF
-902 DLQASLIG
+902 DLQAALVG
-910 SLGNDVVNANKG
+910 SLGNDIVNASKG

-932 KISGLENTA
+932 KVAGLENTA

-953 ITANDNNQNLTRFS
+953 ITANDNNQNLTRFN
-967 NFYVEDGSYAR
+967 NFYVENGSYAR
-978 LRNLQLGYTFSKS
+978 VRNLQLGYTFNKQL
-991 ISSAMHMASLRL
+991 SSALHMASLRL
-1003 YISGQNLF
+1003 YVSGQNLF
-1011 TFTKYSG
+1011 TFTKYTG
-1018 LDPEIGYGRSYTD
+1018 ADPEIGYGRSYTD
-1031 ASSALNRG
+1031 GASALNRG
-1039 VDLGNYPTS
+1039 IDLGNYPTN

>member
-1 VLISLFP
+1 
-8 TQAGFGQPQFFLLM
+8 M
-22 QAKSLLL
+22 QAKSILL
-29 CGALLPMAVAA
+29 CGALLPLAAAA
-40 APAATLPAEGAAL
+40 APVASPAAK
-53 GAPRRAT
+53 AT
-60 AADTPVS
+60 ATRWSAVADTPIS
-67 GTVLDEKGAG
+67 GTVLDEKGTG
-77 LPGVTVVLKGTTIGT
+77 LPGVTVVLKGTSLGAS
-92 TTDENGRFS
+92 TDESGRFT
-101 LRVPEG
+101 LRIPDG
-107 TASPTLVISFIGYV
+107 TADATLVISSVGYN
-121 RQEVAAS
+121 RQEVPV
-128 GQALS
+128 GQQTTLTVRLTA
-133 VKLAPSAQQ
+133 SAQA
-142 LDEAVVIGFGSQ
+142 LDEAVVIGYGSQ

-168 SELSKLTVSDVGSAL
+168 AELSKLTVSDVGSAL
-183 QGKAAGVTVLGAGSE
+183 QGKAAGVTVTSAGSE
-198 PGATPQIL
+198 PGSQPQIL
-206 VRGISTINGN
+206 IRGISTINGN

-231 YLNPKDIATLTV
+231 YLNPKDVATLTV

-265 TKAGTVSAPVITV
+265 TKAGTQGAPVITV
-278 DATYG
+278 DATTG
-283 VSNPTRLPNMAS
+283 VSRPTRLPSMAS

-307 TNSGNPAVYPN
+307 TNSGNQPVYAN
-318 PDQFTQTTNWWD
+318 PDQYTQTTNWWD
-330 QIKQRGITQNYSLG
+330 QIAQRGITQNYSLG
-344 LSGGSDKVLYSTGLS
+344 LSGGSDKVVYSTGLS

-373 RLVLRV
+373 RLSLRV
-379 KSQYQAAKHLKVGQ
+379 KTQYQAAKRLKVGQ
-393 DLNISMTNQKY
+393 DLNISMTNQSY

-445 PLAVVERNDD
+445 PLATVERNDD

-507 VNQVTREHNINL
+507 VNSVTSEHNVNL
-519 YWNST
+519 YWNNT
-524 NTLTYTKTLGDHNF
+524 NTLTYTKSLGDHNF

-544 TFEKFNTSTEYA
+544 TFEKFSNRPLA
-556 SGQAIPSNDPSL
+556 GSGQAIPSNDPSL
-568 RQLNAATANY
+568 RYPDAATTAF
-578 NATGND
+578 NATGRT
-584 YHNTIASLIG
+584 YENTIASLIG

-604 LLSASMRRDGA
+604 LLSASVRRDGA
-615 SVFPSNNRWGTFPSV
+615 SVFPTNNRYGTFPSL
-630 SVGWLVTDEEFL
+630 SVGWLVTDEEFM
-642 KSFEAMNF
+642 KSFETMNF

-671 AYTGTFSKT
+671 AYTGTFAKT
-680 YYVTGDDRTAQV
+680 YYVTGDDRTTQV

-711 YDLGADFGFFQN
+711 YDLGIDLGFFSN

-772 GYAKNTGAFT
+772 GYAEAKGDFT

-829 GYENTGI
+829 GYQNTGI
-836 FQNQGEIDAYKST
+836 FQNQGEIDAYRSAS
-849 TGTLIQPN
+849 GTLIQPG
-857 AKPGDFRFADLNG
+857 AKPGDFRFEDLNG
-870 DGVIDA
+870 DGVINAD
-876 NDQKYIGN
+876 DQKFIGN

-890 FGVNLSAGYRGF
+890 FGVNLNLGYKGF
-902 DLQASLIG
+902 DLQASLVG

-978 LRNLQLGYTFSKS
+978 VRNLQLGYTFRKEV
-991 ISSAMHMASLRL
+991 SSALHMASLRL
-1003 YISGQNLF
+1003 YVSGQNLF

-1039 VDLGNYPTS
+1039 VDLGNYPTN